1 MLSVVSIRN
10 PIFSWMMMAAIIL
23 FGSIG
28 FSRMGLSQMPD
39 VDFPVVN
46 VSFNLIGA
54 NAQVMETDV
63 VDPVEEVLMAVEGVT
78 EVRSTSSDGSAT
90 VTVELDLSRDVDV
103 AVQEI
108 QTKLAQ
114 VSNKLPEDLDPPVI
128 TKSNPDDVPIIWISL
143 TAVGK
148 TEREKMLFVKDF
160 LKDRFQKIPGVGE
173 IILGGYVDRTI
184 NVYLDPLKL
193 SRNEIAVDDIVN
205 TLKEQN
211 LEVPSGRLE
220 NRTSEISLRAVG
232 EVPTSE
238 QFGNIFLNS
247 RSGSPLFR
255 SIRLKDIAVVEDG
268 LGEVRR
274 ISRFNGISAV
284 GIGIK
289 KLKGANAVRVGDLVK
304 AKVRELKPGLPQGY
318 DLNVSNDNTGYI
330 RDSVNEL
337 EFTLIFSAI
346 LTGFVC
352 RLFLGNWKSTGNVL
366 LAIPTSVI
374 GTFLFLYFAGFTI
387 NTFTMLGLS
396 LATGIVVDDAIM
408 VLENIT
414 RHKEKGKTWLD
425 ASLEGAGEIRFA
437 ALAATLAVVAIFLPV
452 AFMKGIIGRYF
463 LEFGATISVA
473 VLLSLFEA
481 LSFTPMRSSLYG
493 ESPGFSVSKYG
504 TPSRFDVFSS
514 DAKKKF
520 GSYMDAVSIF
530 KKSDPYMERFLSYS
544 TDFYARSV
552 DFVLKYP
559 KWILFGSTALFALS
573 LGFFFLLKKE
583 FIPPQDMGRFIIRAR
598 LPTGSS
604 LQRTDE
610 TMRKAEQ
617 YLLTR
622 KEIEKYMSNV
632 GGFGGTESNA
642 GMFFVTMKEM
652 GQRPKNPKTGKEI
665 TQSAFFGILRKDL
678 KELVPEATFSVQDLS
693 QRGFSAG
700 RGYPVELVLTGPD
713 WRKLSELSVRIL
725 EKLKENKTVLDVD
738 TDYVS
743 GQKEL
748 RLVTDRE
755 AAALR
760 GVSMANVGNTVGTL
774 MGGKNVS
781 RFTENGRSYD
791 VRVKIQKDK
800 GENATVLPDISV
812 RNTFGE
818 FVRLKEVVNI
828 QEKEALK
835 TITRINRE
843 RAIRIFGNPAP
854 ALGQTASTE
863 KALEIAKEILPDGY
877 SVSITGSAKTAK
889 ESGDSLVSALFFGI
903 LLSYM
908 ILASQ
913 FNSLKQPL
921 YILLAMP
928 FSFTGALVAL
938 YLFGQSLNMYSFIGL
953 ILLLGLVKK
962 NSILLVEFVNHVRAE
977 GKDIREAIREGCP
990 IRLRPVLMTSFSSIA
1005 AALPPAL
1012 ALGPGAETR
1021 IPMAVTILGGM
1032 ILSTLITLLVVPAA
1046 YYLGERGGA
1055 SQNKK
1060 TAAPA
1065 FQFSGSNPPN
1075 RTPRNKKKA
1084 GRIE

>member
-1 MLSVVSIRN
+1 
-10 PIFSWMMMAAIIL
+10 
-23 FGSIG
+23 
-28 FSRMGLSQMPD
+28 
-39 VDFPVVN
+39 
-46 VSFNLIGA
+46 
-54 NAQVMETDV
+54 
-63 VDPVEEVLMAVEGVT
+63 
-78 EVRSTSSDGSAT
+78 
-90 VTVELDLSRDVDV
+90 
-103 AVQEI
+103 
-108 QTKLAQ
+108 
-114 VSNKLPEDLDPPVI
+114 SNKLPEEMDPPVI
-128 TKSNPDDVPIIWISL
+128 TKSNPDDTPIIWVSL
-143 TAVGK
+143 TAVDK
-148 TEREKMLFVKDF
+148 SEKEKMLFVKDF
-160 LKDRFQKIPGVGE
+160 LKDKFQKIPGVGE

-184 NVYLDPLKL
+184 NVYLDPTQL

-220 NRTSEISLRAVG
+220 NRTNEISLRAVG
-232 EVPTSE
+232 EVPTAE

-255 SIRLKDIAVVEDG
+255 SIRLKDISIVEDG

-284 GIGIK
+284 AIGIK
-289 KLKGANAVRVGDLVK
+289 KLKGANAVQVGNLVK
-304 AKVRELKPGLPQGY
+304 DKVKELKPKLPKGY
-318 DLNVSNDNTGYI
+318 DLTISNDNTGYI

-414 RHKEKGKTWLD
+414 RHREMKKSWFQ
-425 ASLEGAGEIRFA
+425 AALEGATEIRFA

-463 LEFGATISVA
+463 LEFGVTISVS

-481 LSFTPMRSSLYG
+481 LSFTPMRASLYA
-493 ESPGFSVSKYG
+493 ENKKKNDKKSIFSVSAHEIWNRWISKI
-504 TPSRFDVFSS
+504 
-514 DAKKKF
+514 
-520 GSYMDAVSIF
+520 SIF
-530 KKSDPYMERFLSYS
+530 KKMDPIMERFLEYS
-544 TDFYARSV
+544 TIFYERSI
-552 DFVLKYP
+552 DFVLKFP
-559 KWILFGSTALFALS
+559 RWIVFGSTILFIGS

-583 FIPPQDMGRFIIRAR
+583 FIPPQDMGRFIVRAR
-598 LPTGSS
+598 LPLGSS

-610 TMRKAEQ
+610 AMKKVEQ
-617 YLLTR
+617 YLIQR
-622 KEIEKYMSNV
+622 KEIEKYISNI
-632 GGFGGTESNA
+632 GGFGGTEANT
-642 GMFFVTMKEM
+642 GMFFITMKEM
-652 GQRPKNPKTGKEI
+652 GHRPKNPKTGKEI
-665 TQSAFFGILRKDL
+665 TQASLFSILRKDL

-713 WRKLSELSVRIL
+713 WNTLSSLSVKIL
-725 EKLKENKTVLDVD
+725 DKLKESKILLDVD
-738 TDYVS
+738 TDYVA

-748 RLVTDRE
+748 RLVTNRE

-791 VRVKIQKDK
+791 VRVKIQREK
-800 GENATVLPDISV
+800 GETISIIPNIGV

-818 FVRLKEVVNI
+818 FVKLKEVINI

-843 RAIRIFGNPAP
+843 RAIRVFGNPAP
-854 ALGQTASTE
+854 ALGQNASTE
-863 KALEIAKEILPDGY
+863 KALEIAKEILPEGY
-877 SVSITGSAKTAK
+877 SVAMTGSAKTAK
-889 ESGDSLVSALFFGI
+889 ESGNSLTLALLFGI

-938 YLFGQSLNMYSFIGL
+938 YVFGQSFNMYSFIGL

-962 NSILLVEFVNHVRAE
+962 NSILLVEFVNHVRST
-977 GKDIREAIREGCP
+977 GKNIQESIREGCP

-1005 AALPPAL
+1005 AAIPPAL

-1032 ILSTLITLLVVPAA
+1032 TLSTLITLLVVPAA
-1046 YYLGERGGA
+1046 YYLGEKEVKI
-1055 SQNKK
+1055 QPKINK
-1060 TAAPA
+1060 
-1065 FQFSGSNPPN
+1065 
-1075 RTPRNKKKA
+1075 
-1084 GRIE
+1084 I

>member
-1 MLSVVSIRN
+1 
-10 PIFSWMMMAAIIL
+10 
-23 FGSIG
+23 
-28 FSRMGLSQMPD
+28 MGLSQMPD

-46 VSFNLIGA
+46 ISLSLAGA

-63 VDPVEEVLMAVEGVT
+63 VDPIEEVLMSVEGVT
-78 EVRSTSSDGSAT
+78 EVRSISSDNSAT
-90 VTVELDLSRDVDV
+90 LTVELELTRDVDV

-114 VSNKLPEDLDPPVI
+114 VSNKLPDELDPAVI
-128 TKSNPDDVPIIWISL
+128 TKSNPDDTPIIWVSL
-143 TAVGK
+143 TAVDK
-148 TEREKMLFVKDF
+148 TEQEKMLFVKDF
-160 LKDRFQKIPGVGE
+160 LKDKFQKIAGVGE

-184 NVYLDPLKL
+184 NVYLDPDKL

-220 NRTSEISLRAVG
+220 NKTNEISLRAVG
-232 EVPTSE
+232 EVPTVE
-238 QFGNIFLNS
+238 QFGNIYLNS

-268 LGEVRR
+268 LGEIRR

-289 KLKGANAVRVGDLVK
+289 KLKGANAVQVGDLVK
-304 AKVRELKPGLPQGY
+304 AKVRELKPRLPKGY
-318 DLNVSNDNTGYI
+318 DLTISNDNTGYI

-414 RHKEKGKTWLD
+414 RHREMGKSWFA
-425 ASLEGAGEIRFA
+425 ASLEGASEIRFA

-463 LEFGATISVA
+463 LEFGVTISIA

-493 ESPGFSVSKYG
+493 EDQKLKNGKR
-504 TPSRFDVFSS
+504 SRFDIFSQS
-514 DAKKKF
+514 AKDKWN
-520 GSYMDAVSIF
+520 SWIERISIF
-530 KKSDPYMERFLSYS
+530 KKSDPYIERFLDYS
-544 TDFYARSV
+544 TTLYARSI
-552 DFVLKYP
+552 DFVLKHP
-559 KWILFGSTALFALS
+559 KFILFGSTALFVCS

-583 FIPPQDMGRFIIRAR
+583 FIPPQDMGRFVIRVR
-598 LPTGSS
+598 LPLGSS
-604 LQRTDE
+604 LYRTDE
-610 TMRKAEQ
+610 SMKKLEQ

-632 GGFGGTESNA
+632 GGFGGTESNT

-652 GQRPKNPKTGKEI
+652 GRRPKNPKTGREM
-665 TQSAFFGILRKDL
+665 TQFALFGILRKDL
-678 KELVPEATFSVQDLS
+678 KELLPEATISVQDLS

-713 WRKLSELSVRIL
+713 WQKLSSLSVRIL
-725 EKLKENKTVLDVD
+725 EKLKESKVVIDVD
-738 TDYVS
+738 TDYVA

-748 RLVTDRE
+748 RLVTNRE

-774 MGGKNVS
+774 MGGKIVS

-800 GENATVLPDISV
+800 GETAAIIPNISV

-818 FVRLKEVVNI
+818 FVKLKDVLSI
-828 QEKEALK
+828 QDKEALK

-843 RAIRIFGNPAP
+843 RAIRVFGNPAP
-854 ALGQTASTE
+854 ELGQNLSTE
-863 KALEIAKEILPDGY
+863 KALEIAREILPDGY
-877 SVSITGSAKTAK
+877 SVAVTGSAKTAK
-889 ESGDSLVSALFFGI
+889 ESGSSLTFAMIFGI

-938 YLFGQSLNMYSFIGL
+938 YLFGQSFNMYSFIGL

-962 NSILLVEFVNHVRAE
+962 NSILLVEFVNHIRSE
-977 GKDIREAIREGCP
+977 GKDIAAAIREGCP

-1005 AALPPAL
+1005 AAIPPAL

-1046 YYLGERGGA
+1046 YYLGEKERTEQKDEKA
-1055 SQNKK
+1055 TFVFPDPILKSKK
-1060 TAAPA
+1060 T
-1065 FQFSGSNPPN
+1065 
-1075 RTPRNKKKA
+1075 KK
-1084 GRIE
+1084 

>member
-1 MLSVVSIRN
+1 
-10 PIFSWMMMAAIIL
+10 
-23 FGSIG
+23 
-28 FSRMGLSQMPD
+28 
-39 VDFPVVN
+39 
-46 VSFNLIGA
+46 
-54 NAQVMETDV
+54 
-63 VDPVEEVLMAVEGVT
+63 EGVT
-78 EVRSTSSDGSAT
+78 EVRSISSDGSAA
-90 VTVELDLSRDVDV
+90 VTVELELSRNVDV

-114 VSNKLPEDLDPPVI
+114 VSNKLPEEMDPPVI
-128 TKSNPDDVPIIWISL
+128 TKSNPDDTPIIWVSL
-143 TAVGK
+143 TAVDK
-148 TEREKMLFVKDF
+148 SEKEKMLFVKDF
-160 LKDRFQKIPGVGE
+160 LKDKFQKIPGVGE

-184 NVYLDPLKL
+184 NVYLDPTQL

-220 NRTSEISLRAVG
+220 NRTNEISLRAVG
-232 EVPTSE
+232 EVPTAE

-255 SIRLKDIAVVEDG
+255 SIRLKDISIVEDG

-284 GIGIK
+284 AIGIK
-289 KLKGANAVRVGDLVK
+289 KLKGANAVQVGNLVK
-304 AKVRELKPGLPQGY
+304 DKVKELKPKLPKGY
-318 DLNVSNDNTGYI
+318 DLTISNDNTGYI

-414 RHKEKGKTWLD
+414 RHREMKKSWFQ
-425 ASLEGAGEIRFA
+425 AALEGATEIRFA

-463 LEFGATISVA
+463 LEFGVTISVS

-481 LSFTPMRSSLYG
+481 LSFTPMRASLYA
-493 ESPGFSVSKYG
+493 ENKKKNDKKSIFSVSAHEIWNRWISKI
-504 TPSRFDVFSS
+504 
-514 DAKKKF
+514 
-520 GSYMDAVSIF
+520 SIF
-530 KKSDPYMERFLSYS
+530 KKMDPIMERFLEYS
-544 TDFYARSV
+544 TIFYERSI
-552 DFVLKYP
+552 DFVLKFP
-559 KWILFGSTALFALS
+559 RWIVFGSTILFIGS

-583 FIPPQDMGRFIIRAR
+583 FIPPQDMGRFIVRAR
-598 LPTGSS
+598 LPLGSS

-610 TMRKAEQ
+610 AMKKVEQ
-617 YLLTR
+617 YLIQR
-622 KEIEKYMSNV
+622 KEIEKYISNI
-632 GGFGGTESNA
+632 GGFGGTEANT
-642 GMFFVTMKEM
+642 GMFFITMKEM
-652 GQRPKNPKTGKEI
+652 GHRPKNPKTGKEI
-665 TQSAFFGILRKDL
+665 TQASLFSILRKDL

-713 WRKLSELSVRIL
+713 WNTLSSLSVKIL
-725 EKLKENKTVLDVD
+725 DKLKESKILLDVD
-738 TDYVS
+738 TDYVA

-748 RLVTDRE
+748 RLVTNRE

-781 RFTENGRSYD
+781 RFNENGRSYD
-791 VRVKIQKDK
+791 VRVKIQREK
-800 GENATVLPDISV
+800 GETISVIPNIGV

-818 FVRLKEVVNI
+818 FVKLKEVINI

-843 RAIRIFGNPAP
+843 RAIRVFGNPAP
-854 ALGQTASTE
+854 ALGQNASTE
-863 KALEIAKEILPDGY
+863 KALEIAKEILPEGY
-877 SVSITGSAKTAK
+877 SVAMTGSAKTAK
-889 ESGDSLVSALFFGI
+889 ESGNSLTLALLFGI

-938 YLFGQSLNMYSFIGL
+938 YVFGQSFNMYSFIGL

-962 NSILLVEFVNHVRAE
+962 NSILLVEFVNHVRST
-977 GKDIREAIREGCP
+977 GKNIQESIREGCP

-1005 AALPPAL
+1005 AAIPPAL

-1032 ILSTLITLLVVPAA
+1032 TLSTLITLLVVPAA
-1046 YYLGERGGA
+1046 YYLGEKEVKI
-1055 SQNKK
+1055 QPKINK
-1060 TAAPA
+1060 
-1065 FQFSGSNPPN
+1065 
-1075 RTPRNKKKA
+1075 
-1084 GRIE
+1084 I

>member
-1 MLSVVSIRN
+1 
-10 PIFSWMMMAAIIL
+10 MAAIIL

-28 FSRMGLSQMPD
+28 FSRMGVSQMPD

-46 VSFNLIGA
+46 VSLTLTGA

-63 VDPVEEVLMAVEGVT
+63 VDPIEEVLMTVEGVT
-78 EVRSTSSDGSAT
+78 EVRSISSDGSAA
-90 VTVELDLSRDVDV
+90 VTVELELSRNVDV

-114 VSNKLPEDLDPPVI
+114 VSNKLPEEMDPPVI
-128 TKSNPDDVPIIWISL
+128 TKSNPDDTPIIWVSL
-143 TAVGK
+143 TAVDK
-148 TEREKMLFVKDF
+148 SEKEKMLFVKDF
-160 LKDRFQKIPGVGE
+160 LKDKFQKIPGVGE

-184 NVYLDPLKL
+184 NVYLDPTQL

-220 NRTSEISLRAVG
+220 NRTNEISLRAVG
-232 EVPTSE
+232 EVPTAE

-255 SIRLKDIAVVEDG
+255 SIRLKDISIVEDG

-284 GIGIK
+284 AIGIK
-289 KLKGANAVRVGDLVK
+289 KLKGANAVQVGNLVK
-304 AKVRELKPGLPQGY
+304 DKVKELKPKLPKGY
-318 DLNVSNDNTGYI
+318 DLTISNDNTGYI

-414 RHKEKGKTWLD
+414 RHREMKKSWFQ
-425 ASLEGAGEIRFA
+425 AALEGATEIRFA

-463 LEFGATISVA
+463 LEFGVTISVS

-481 LSFTPMRSSLYG
+481 LSFTPMRASLYA
-493 ESPGFSVSKYG
+493 ENKKKNDKKSIFSVSAHEIWNRWISKI
-504 TPSRFDVFSS
+504 
-514 DAKKKF
+514 
-520 GSYMDAVSIF
+520 SIF
-530 KKSDPYMERFLSYS
+530 KKMDPIMERFLEYI
-544 TDFYARSV
+544 TIFYERSI
-552 DFVLKYP
+552 DFVLKFP
-559 KWILFGSTALFALS
+559 RWIVFGSTILFIGS

-583 FIPPQDMGRFIIRAR
+583 FIPPQDMGRFIVRAR
-598 LPTGSS
+598 LPLGSS

-610 TMRKAEQ
+610 AMKKVEQ
-617 YLLTR
+617 YLIQR
-622 KEIEKYMSNV
+622 KEIEKYISNI
-632 GGFGGTESNA
+632 GGFGGTEANT
-642 GMFFVTMKEM
+642 GMFFITMKEM
-652 GQRPKNPKTGKEI
+652 GHRPKNPKTGKEI
-665 TQSAFFGILRKDL
+665 TQASLFSILRKDL

-713 WRKLSELSVRIL
+713 WNTLSSLSVKIL
-725 EKLKENKTVLDVD
+725 DKLKESKILLDVD
-738 TDYVS
+738 TDYVA

-748 RLVTDRE
+748 RLVTNRE

-791 VRVKIQKDK
+791 VRVKIQREK
-800 GENATVLPDISV
+800 GETISVIPNIGV

-818 FVRLKEVVNI
+818 FVKLKEVINI

-843 RAIRIFGNPAP
+843 RAIRVFGNPAP
-854 ALGQTASTE
+854 ALGQNASTE
-863 KALEIAKEILPDGY
+863 KALEIAKEILPEGY
-877 SVSITGSAKTAK
+877 SVAMTGSAKTAK
-889 ESGDSLVSALFFGI
+889 ESGNSLTLALLFGI

-938 YLFGQSLNMYSFIGL
+938 YVFGQSFNMYSFIGL

-962 NSILLVEFVNHVRAE
+962 NSILLVEFVNHVRST
-977 GKDIREAIREGCP
+977 GKNIQESIREGCP

-1005 AALPPAL
+1005 AAIPPAL

-1032 ILSTLITLLVVPAA
+1032 TLSTLITLLVVPAA
-1046 YYLGERGGA
+1046 YYLGEKEVKI
-1055 SQNKK
+1055 QPKINK
-1060 TAAPA
+1060 
-1065 FQFSGSNPPN
+1065 
-1075 RTPRNKKKA
+1075 
-1084 GRIE
+1084 I

>member
-1 MLSVVSIRN
+1 
-10 PIFSWMMMAAIIL
+10 MAAIIL

-28 FSRMGLSQMPD
+28 FSRMGVSQMPD

-46 VSFNLIGA
+46 VSLTLTGA

-63 VDPVEEVLMAVEGVT
+63 VDPIEEVLMTVEGVT
-78 EVRSTSSDGSAT
+78 EVRSISSDGSAA
-90 VTVELDLSRDVDV
+90 VTVELELSRNVDV

-114 VSNKLPEDLDPPVI
+114 VSNKLPEEMDPPVI
-128 TKSNPDDVPIIWISL
+128 TKSNPDDTPIIWVSL
-143 TAVGK
+143 TAVDK
-148 TEREKMLFVKDF
+148 SEKEKMLFVKDF
-160 LKDRFQKIPGVGE
+160 LKDKFQKIPGVGE

-184 NVYLDPLKL
+184 NVYLDPTQL

-220 NRTSEISLRAVG
+220 NRTNEISLRAVG
-232 EVPTSE
+232 EVPTAE

-255 SIRLKDIAVVEDG
+255 SIRLKDISIVEDG

-284 GIGIK
+284 AIGIK
-289 KLKGANAVRVGDLVK
+289 KLKGANAVQVGNLVK
-304 AKVRELKPGLPQGY
+304 DKVKELKPKLPKGY
-318 DLNVSNDNTGYI
+318 DLTISNDNTGYI

-414 RHKEKGKTWLD
+414 RHKEMKKSWFQ
-425 ASLEGAGEIRFA
+425 AALEGATEIRFA

-463 LEFGATISVA
+463 LEFGVTISVS

-481 LSFTPMRSSLYG
+481 LSFTPMRASLYA
-493 ESPGFSVSKYG
+493 ENKKKNDKKSIFSVSAHEIWNRWISKI
-504 TPSRFDVFSS
+504 
-514 DAKKKF
+514 
-520 GSYMDAVSIF
+520 SIF
-530 KKSDPYMERFLSYS
+530 KKMDPIMERFLEYS
-544 TDFYARSV
+544 TIFYERSI
-552 DFVLKYP
+552 DFVLKFP
-559 KWILFGSTALFALS
+559 RWIVFGSTILFIGS

-583 FIPPQDMGRFIIRAR
+583 FIPPQDMGRFIVRAR
-598 LPTGSS
+598 LPLGSS

-610 TMRKAEQ
+610 AMKKVEQ
-617 YLLTR
+617 YLIQR
-622 KEIEKYMSNV
+622 KEIEKYISNI
-632 GGFGGTESNA
+632 GGFGGTEANT
-642 GMFFVTMKEM
+642 GMFFITMKEM
-652 GQRPKNPKTGKEI
+652 GHRPKNPKTGKEI
-665 TQSAFFGILRKDL
+665 TQASLFSILRKDL

-713 WRKLSELSVRIL
+713 WNTLSSLSVKIL
-725 EKLKENKTVLDVD
+725 DKLKESKILLDVD
-738 TDYVS
+738 TDYVA

-748 RLVTDRE
+748 RLVTNRE

-791 VRVKIQKDK
+791 VRVKIQREK
-800 GENATVLPDISV
+800 GETISIIPNIGV

-818 FVRLKEVVNI
+818 FVKLKEVINI

-843 RAIRIFGNPAP
+843 RAIRVFGNPAP
-854 ALGQTASTE
+854 ALGQNASTE
-863 KALEIAKEILPDGY
+863 KALEIAKEILPEGY
-877 SVSITGSAKTAK
+877 SVAMTGSAKTAK
-889 ESGDSLVSALFFGI
+889 ESGNSLTLALLFGI

-938 YLFGQSLNMYSFIGL
+938 YVFGQSFNMYSFIGL

-962 NSILLVEFVNHVRAE
+962 NSILLVEFVNHVHST
-977 GKDIREAIREGCP
+977 GKNIQESIREGCP

-1005 AALPPAL
+1005 AAIPPAL

-1032 ILSTLITLLVVPAA
+1032 TLSTLITLLVVPAA
-1046 YYLGERGGA
+1046 YYLGEKEVKI
-1055 SQNKK
+1055 QPKINK
-1060 TAAPA
+1060 
-1065 FQFSGSNPPN
+1065 
-1075 RTPRNKKKA
+1075 
-1084 GRIE
+1084 I

>member
-1 MLSVVSIRN
+1 MLSAISIRN

-28 FSRMGLSQMPD
+28 FSRMGVSQMPD

-46 VSFNLIGA
+46 VSITLIGA

-63 VDPVEEVLMAVEGVT
+63 VDPIEEVLMSVEGVT
-78 EVRSTSSDGSAT
+78 EVRSISSDGSAA
-90 VTVELDLSRDVDV
+90 VTVELELSRNVDV

-114 VSNKLPEDLDPPVI
+114 VSNKLPEEMDPPVI
-128 TKSNPDDVPIIWISL
+128 TKSNPDDTPIIWISL
-143 TAVGK
+143 TAVDK
-148 TEREKMLFVKDF
+148 SEKEKMLFVKDF
-160 LKDRFQKIPGVGE
+160 LKDKFQKIPGVGE

-184 NVYLDPLKL
+184 NVYLDPIQL

-205 TLKEQN
+205 TLREQN

-220 NRTSEISLRAVG
+220 NKTNEISLRAVG
-232 EVPTSE
+232 EVPTAE

-255 SIRLKDIAVVEDG
+255 SIRLKDISIVEDG

-284 GIGIK
+284 AIGIK
-289 KLKGANAVRVGDLVK
+289 KLKGANAVQVGDLVK
-304 AKVRELKPGLPQGY
+304 DKVKELKTKLPKGY
-318 DLNVSNDNTGYI
+318 DLTVSNDNTGYI

-414 RHKEKGKTWLD
+414 RHREMKKSWFQ
-425 ASLEGAGEIRFA
+425 AALEGATEIRFA

-463 LEFGATISVA
+463 LEFGVTISVS

-481 LSFTPMRSSLYG
+481 LSFTPMRASLYA
-493 ESPGFSVSKYG
+493 EEKKKNDKKSIFSVNAHEVWNQWVSKI
-504 TPSRFDVFSS
+504 
-514 DAKKKF
+514 
-520 GSYMDAVSIF
+520 SIF
-530 KKSDPYMERFLSYS
+530 KKMDPFTERFLDYS
-544 TDFYARSV
+544 TLLYERSI
-552 DFVLKYP
+552 DFVLKFP
-559 KWILFGSTALFALS
+559 RWIVFGSTALFIGS

-583 FIPPQDMGRFIIRAR
+583 FIPPQDMGRFIVRAR
-598 LPTGSS
+598 LPLGSS

-610 TMRKAEQ
+610 TMKKVEQ
-617 YLLTR
+617 YLIQR
-622 KEIEKYMSNV
+622 KEIEKYISNV
-632 GGFGGTESNA
+632 GGFGGTEANT
-642 GMFFVTMKEM
+642 GMFFITMKEM
-652 GQRPKNPKTGKEI
+652 GHRPKNPKTGREI
-665 TQSAFFGILRKDL
+665 TQSALFSILRKDL

-713 WRKLSELSVRIL
+713 WNTLSSLSVKIL
-725 EKLKENKTVLDVD
+725 DKLKESKILLDVD
-738 TDYVS
+738 TDYVA

-748 RLVTDRE
+748 RLVTNRE

-791 VRVKIQKDK
+791 VRVKIQREK
-800 GENATVLPDISV
+800 GETISIIPNIGV

-818 FVRLKEVVNI
+818 FVKLKEVINI

-843 RAIRIFGNPAP
+843 RAIRVFGNPAP
-854 ALGQTASTE
+854 ALGQNVSTE
-863 KALEIAKEILPDGY
+863 KALEIAKEILPEGY
-877 SVSITGSAKTAK
+877 SVSMTGSAKTAK
-889 ESGDSLVSALFFGI
+889 ESGNSLTLALLFGI

-928 FSFTGALVAL
+928 FSFTGALVSL
-938 YLFGQSLNMYSFIGL
+938 YVFGQSFNMYSFIGL

-962 NSILLVEFVNHVRAE
+962 NSILLVEFVNHVRST
-977 GKDIREAIREGCP
+977 GKNIQESIREGCP

-1005 AALPPAL
+1005 AAIPPAL

-1032 ILSTLITLLVVPAA
+1032 TLSTLITLLVVPAA
-1046 YYLGERGGA
+1046 YYLGEKDVKTRPKI
-1055 SQNKK
+1055 NK
-1060 TAAPA
+1060 
-1065 FQFSGSNPPN
+1065 
-1075 RTPRNKKKA
+1075 
-1084 GRIE
+1084 I

>member
-1 MLSVVSIRN
+1 M
-10 PIFSWMMMAAIIL
+10 
-23 FGSIG
+23 
-28 FSRMGLSQMPD
+28 
-39 VDFPVVN
+39 
-46 VSFNLIGA
+46 
-54 NAQVMETDV
+54 T
-63 VDPVEEVLMAVEGVT
+63 VEGVT
-78 EVRSTSSDGSAT
+78 EVRSISSDGSAA
-90 VTVELDLSRDVDV
+90 VTVELELSRNVDV

-114 VSNKLPEDLDPPVI
+114 VSNKLPEEMDPPVI
-128 TKSNPDDVPIIWISL
+128 TKSNPDDTPIIWVSL
-143 TAVGK
+143 TAVDK
-148 TEREKMLFVKDF
+148 SEKEKMLFVKDF
-160 LKDRFQKIPGVGE
+160 LKDKFQKIPGVGE

-184 NVYLDPLKL
+184 NVYLDPTQL

-220 NRTSEISLRAVG
+220 NRTNEISLRAVG
-232 EVPTSE
+232 EVPTAE

-255 SIRLKDIAVVEDG
+255 SIRLKDISIVEDG

-284 GIGIK
+284 AIGIK
-289 KLKGANAVRVGDLVK
+289 KLKGANAVQVGNLVK
-304 AKVRELKPGLPQGY
+304 DKVKELKPKLPKGY
-318 DLNVSNDNTGYI
+318 DLTISNDNTGYI

-414 RHKEKGKTWLD
+414 RHREMKKSWFQ
-425 ASLEGAGEIRFA
+425 AALEGATEIRFA

-463 LEFGATISVA
+463 LEFGVTISVS

-481 LSFTPMRSSLYG
+481 LSFTPMRASLYA
-493 ESPGFSVSKYG
+493 ENKKKNDKKSIFSVSAHEIWNRWISKI
-504 TPSRFDVFSS
+504 
-514 DAKKKF
+514 
-520 GSYMDAVSIF
+520 SIF
-530 KKSDPYMERFLSYS
+530 KKMDPIMERFLEYI
-544 TDFYARSV
+544 TIFYERSI
-552 DFVLKYP
+552 DFVLKFP
-559 KWILFGSTALFALS
+559 RWIVFGSTILFIGS

-583 FIPPQDMGRFIIRAR
+583 FIPPQDMGRFIVRAR
-598 LPTGSS
+598 LPLGSS

-610 TMRKAEQ
+610 AMKKVEQ
-617 YLLTR
+617 YLIQR
-622 KEIEKYMSNV
+622 KEIEKYISNI
-632 GGFGGTESNA
+632 GGFGGTEANT
-642 GMFFVTMKEM
+642 GMFFITMKEM
-652 GQRPKNPKTGKEI
+652 GHRPKNPKTGKEI
-665 TQSAFFGILRKDL
+665 TQASLFSILRKDL

-713 WRKLSELSVRIL
+713 WNTLSSLSVKIL
-725 EKLKENKTVLDVD
+725 DKLKESKILLDVD
-738 TDYVS
+738 TDYVA

-748 RLVTDRE
+748 RLVTNRE

-791 VRVKIQKDK
+791 VRVKIQREK
-800 GENATVLPDISV
+800 GETISVIPNIGV

-818 FVRLKEVVNI
+818 FVKLKEVINI

-843 RAIRIFGNPAP
+843 RAIRVFGNPAP
-854 ALGQTASTE
+854 ALGQNASTE
-863 KALEIAKEILPDGY
+863 KALEIAKEILPEGY
-877 SVSITGSAKTAK
+877 SVAMTGSAKTAK
-889 ESGDSLVSALFFGI
+889 ESGNSLTLALLFGI

-938 YLFGQSLNMYSFIGL
+938 YVFGQSFNMYSFIGL

-962 NSILLVEFVNHVRAE
+962 NSILLVEFVNHVRST
-977 GKDIREAIREGCP
+977 GKNIQESIREGCP

-1005 AALPPAL
+1005 AAIPPAL

-1032 ILSTLITLLVVPAA
+1032 TLSTLITLLVVPAA
-1046 YYLGERGGA
+1046 YYLGEKEVKI
-1055 SQNKK
+1055 QPKINK
-1060 TAAPA
+1060 
-1065 FQFSGSNPPN
+1065 
-1075 RTPRNKKKA
+1075 
-1084 GRIE
+1084 I

>member
-1 MLSVVSIRN
+1 MLSAVSIRN

-28 FSRMGLSQMPD
+28 FSRMGVSQMPD

-46 VSFNLIGA
+46 VSLTLTGA

-63 VDPVEEVLMAVEGVT
+63 VDPIEEVLMTVEGVT
-78 EVRSTSSDGSAT
+78 EVRSISSDGSAA
-90 VTVELDLSRDVDV
+90 VTVELELSRNVDV

-114 VSNKLPEDLDPPVI
+114 VSNKLPEEMDPPVI
-128 TKSNPDDVPIIWISL
+128 TKSNPDDTPIIWVSL
-143 TAVGK
+143 TAVDK
-148 TEREKMLFVKDF
+148 SEKEKMLFVKDF
-160 LKDRFQKIPGVGE
+160 LKDKFQKIPGVGE

-184 NVYLDPLKL
+184 NVYLDPTQL

-220 NRTSEISLRAVG
+220 NRTNEISLRAVG
-232 EVPTSE
+232 EVPTAE

-255 SIRLKDIAVVEDG
+255 SIRLKDISIVEDG

-284 GIGIK
+284 AIGIK
-289 KLKGANAVRVGDLVK
+289 KLKGANAVQVGNLVK
-304 AKVRELKPGLPQGY
+304 DKVKELKPKLPKGY
-318 DLNVSNDNTGYI
+318 DLTISNDNTGYI

-414 RHKEKGKTWLD
+414 RHREMKNSWFQ
-425 ASLEGAGEIRFA
+425 AALEGATEIRFA

-463 LEFGATISVA
+463 LEFGVTISVS

-481 LSFTPMRSSLYG
+481 LSFTPMRASLYA
-493 ESPGFSVSKYG
+493 ENKKKNDKKSIFSVSAHEIWNRWISKI
-504 TPSRFDVFSS
+504 
-514 DAKKKF
+514 
-520 GSYMDAVSIF
+520 SIF
-530 KKSDPYMERFLSYS
+530 KKMDPIMERFLEYS
-544 TDFYARSV
+544 TIFYERSI
-552 DFVLKYP
+552 DFVLKFP
-559 KWILFGSTALFALS
+559 RWIVFGSTILFIGS

-583 FIPPQDMGRFIIRAR
+583 FIPPQDMGRFIVRAR
-598 LPTGSS
+598 LPLGSS

-610 TMRKAEQ
+610 AMKKVEQ
-617 YLLTR
+617 YLIQR
-622 KEIEKYMSNV
+622 KEIEKYISNI
-632 GGFGGTESNA
+632 GGFGGTEANT
-642 GMFFVTMKEM
+642 GMFFITMKEM
-652 GQRPKNPKTGKEI
+652 GHRPKNPKTGKEI
-665 TQSAFFGILRKDL
+665 TQASLFSILRKDL

-713 WRKLSELSVRIL
+713 WNTLSSLSVKIL
-725 EKLKENKTVLDVD
+725 DKLKESKILLDVD
-738 TDYVS
+738 TDYVA

-748 RLVTDRE
+748 RLVTNRE

-791 VRVKIQKDK
+791 VRVKIQREK
-800 GENATVLPDISV
+800 GETISVIPNIGV

-818 FVRLKEVVNI
+818 FVKLKEVINI

-843 RAIRIFGNPAP
+843 RAIRVFGNPAP
-854 ALGQTASTE
+854 ALGQNASTE
-863 KALEIAKEILPDGY
+863 KALEIAKEILPEGY
-877 SVSITGSAKTAK
+877 SVAMTGSAKTAK
-889 ESGDSLVSALFFGI
+889 ESGNSLTLALLFGI

-938 YLFGQSLNMYSFIGL
+938 YVFGQSFNMYSFIGL

-962 NSILLVEFVNHVRAE
+962 NSILLVEFVNHVRST
-977 GKDIREAIREGCP
+977 GKNIQESIREGCP

-1005 AALPPAL
+1005 AAIPPAL

-1032 ILSTLITLLVVPAA
+1032 TLSTLITLLVVPAA
-1046 YYLGERGGA
+1046 YYLGEKEVKI
-1055 SQNKK
+1055 QPKINK
-1060 TAAPA
+1060 
-1065 FQFSGSNPPN
+1065 
-1075 RTPRNKKKA
+1075 
-1084 GRIE
+1084 I

>member
-1 MLSVVSIRN
+1 MLSAVSIRN

-28 FSRMGLSQMPD
+28 FSRMGVSQMPD

-46 VSFNLIGA
+46 VSLTLTGA

-63 VDPVEEVLMAVEGVT
+63 VDPIEEVLMTVEGVT
-78 EVRSTSSDGSAT
+78 EVRSISSDGSAA
-90 VTVELDLSRDVDV
+90 VTVELELSRNVDV

-114 VSNKLPEDLDPPVI
+114 VSNKLPEEMDPPVI
-128 TKSNPDDVPIIWISL
+128 TKSNPDDTPIIWVSL
-143 TAVGK
+143 TAVDK
-148 TEREKMLFVKDF
+148 SEKEKMLFVKDF
-160 LKDRFQKIPGVGE
+160 LKDKFQKIPGVGE

-184 NVYLDPLKL
+184 NVYLDPTQL

-220 NRTSEISLRAVG
+220 NRTNEISLRAVG
-232 EVPTSE
+232 EVPTAE

-255 SIRLKDIAVVEDG
+255 SIRLKDISIVEDG

-284 GIGIK
+284 AIGIK
-289 KLKGANAVRVGDLVK
+289 KLKGANAVQVGNLVK
-304 AKVRELKPGLPQGY
+304 DKVKELKPKLPKGY
-318 DLNVSNDNTGYI
+318 DLTISNDNTGYI

-414 RHKEKGKTWLD
+414 RHREMKKSWFQ
-425 ASLEGAGEIRFA
+425 AALEGATEIRFA

-463 LEFGATISVA
+463 LEFGVTISVS

-481 LSFTPMRSSLYG
+481 LSFTPMRASLYA
-493 ESPGFSVSKYG
+493 ENKKKNDKKSIFSVSAHEIWNRWISKI
-504 TPSRFDVFSS
+504 
-514 DAKKKF
+514 
-520 GSYMDAVSIF
+520 SIF
-530 KKSDPYMERFLSYS
+530 KKMDPIMERFLEYI
-544 TDFYARSV
+544 TIFYERSI
-552 DFVLKYP
+552 DFVLKFP
-559 KWILFGSTALFALS
+559 RWIVFGSTILFIGS

-583 FIPPQDMGRFIIRAR
+583 FIPPQDMGRFIVRAR
-598 LPTGSS
+598 LPLGSS

-610 TMRKAEQ
+610 AMKKVEQ
-617 YLLTR
+617 YLIQR
-622 KEIEKYMSNV
+622 KEIEKYISNI
-632 GGFGGTESNA
+632 GGFGGTEANT
-642 GMFFVTMKEM
+642 GMIFITMKEM
-652 GQRPKNPKTGKEI
+652 GHRPKNPKTGKEI
-665 TQSAFFGILRKDL
+665 TQASLFSILRKDL

-713 WRKLSELSVRIL
+713 WNTLSSLSVKIL
-725 EKLKENKTVLDVD
+725 DKLKESKILLDVD
-738 TDYVS
+738 TDYVA

-748 RLVTDRE
+748 RLVTNRE

-791 VRVKIQKDK
+791 VRVKIQREK
-800 GENATVLPDISV
+800 GETISVIPNIGV

-818 FVRLKEVVNI
+818 FVKLKEVINI

-843 RAIRIFGNPAP
+843 RAIRVFGNPAP
-854 ALGQTASTE
+854 ALGQNASTE
-863 KALEIAKEILPDGY
+863 KALEIAKEILPEGY
-877 SVSITGSAKTAK
+877 SVAMTGSAKTAK
-889 ESGDSLVSALFFGI
+889 ESGNSLTLALLFGI

-938 YLFGQSLNMYSFIGL
+938 YVFGQSFNMYSFIGL

-962 NSILLVEFVNHVRAE
+962 NSILLVEFVNHVRST
-977 GKDIREAIREGCP
+977 GKNFQESIREGCP

-1005 AALPPAL
+1005 AAIPPAL

-1032 ILSTLITLLVVPAA
+1032 TLSTLITLLVVPAA
-1046 YYLGERGGA
+1046 YYLGEKEVKI
-1055 SQNKK
+1055 QPKINK
-1060 TAAPA
+1060 
-1065 FQFSGSNPPN
+1065 
-1075 RTPRNKKKA
+1075 
-1084 GRIE
+1084 I

>member
-1 MLSVVSIRN
+1 MLSTVSIQN
-10 PIFSWMMMAAIIL
+10 PIFSWMMMAAIII
-23 FGSIG
+23 FGSVG
-28 FSRMGLSQMPD
+28 FSKMGVSQMPD

-46 VSFNLIGA
+46 VSLTLVGA

-63 VDPVEEVLMAVEGVT
+63 VDPIEEALMAVEGVT
-78 EVRSTSSDGSAT
+78 EIRSISSDGSAT
-90 VTVELDLSRDVDV
+90 ITVELELSRNVDV

-114 VSNKLPEDLDPPVI
+114 VSNKLPEELDPAVI
-128 TKSNPDDVPIIWISL
+128 TKSNPDDVPIIWVSV
-143 TAVGK
+143 TAVDR
-148 TEREKMLFVKDF
+148 TEKEKMLFVKDF
-160 LKDRFQKIPGVGE
+160 LKDKFQEISGVGE

-220 NRTSEISLRAVG
+220 NRTNEISLRAVG
-232 EVPTSE
+232 EVPTAE

-255 SIRLKDIAVVEDG
+255 SIRLKDIATVEDG
-268 LGEVRR
+268 LGEIRR

-284 GIGIK
+284 AIGIK
-289 KLKGANAVRVGDLVK
+289 KLKGANAVQVGDLVK
-304 AKVRELKPGLPQGY
+304 AKVKELKPRLPKGY
-318 DLNVSNDNTGYI
+318 DLTISNDNTGYI

-414 RHKEKGKTWLD
+414 RHREMGKSWFK
-425 ASLEGAGEIRFA
+425 AALEGALEIRFA

-463 LEFGATISVA
+463 LEFGVTISVA

-481 LSFTPMRSSLYG
+481 LSFTPMRVSLYG
-493 ESPGFSVSKYG
+493 EIKKEKSRLSSVFSVDARESWNRWI
-504 TPSRFDVFSS
+504 SRISVF
-514 DAKKKF
+514 KR
-520 GSYMDAVSIF
+520 MDPTI
-530 KKSDPYMERFLSYS
+530 ERFLDYS
-544 TDFYARSV
+544 ADLYARSI

-559 KWILFGSTALFALS
+559 RWVVFGSTALFILS

-583 FIPPQDMGRFIIRAR
+583 FIPPQDMGRFIVRAR
-598 LPTGSS
+598 LPLGSS

-610 TMRKAEQ
+610 MMKKVEL
-617 YLLTR
+617 YLINR
-622 KEIEKYMSNV
+622 KEIEKYISNV
-632 GGFGGTESNA
+632 GGFGGTEANT

-652 GQRPKNPKTGKEI
+652 GHRPKNPKTGKEF
-665 TQSAFFGILRKDL
+665 TQSALFGILRKDL
-678 KELVPEATFSVQDLS
+678 KELVPEATFSMQDLS

-713 WRKLSELSVRIL
+713 WKTLSALSVQIL
-725 EKLKENKTVLDVD
+725 DKLKESKAVLDVD
-738 TDYVS
+738 TDYVA

-748 RLVTDRE
+748 RLITNRE

-791 VRVKIQKDK
+791 VRVKIRKDQ
-800 GENATVLPDISV
+800 GETIAVIPDIGV

-818 FVRLKEVVNI
+818 FVKLKEIVSI

-843 RAIRIFGNPAP
+843 RAIRVFGNPAP
-854 ALGQTASTE
+854 ALGQTVSTE
-863 KALEIAKEILPDGY
+863 KALEIAREILPDGY

-889 ESGDSLVSALFFGI
+889 ESGESLTLALTFGI

-928 FSFTGALVAL
+928 FSFTGALVSL
-938 YLFGQSLNMYSFIGL
+938 YLFGQSFNMYSFIGL

-962 NSILLVEFVNHVRAE
+962 NSILLVEFVNHIRST
-977 GKDIREAIREGCP
+977 GKSIRESVKEGCP

-1005 AALPPAL
+1005 AAIPPAL

-1032 ILSTLITLLVVPAA
+1032 TLSTLITLLVVPAA
-1046 YYLGERGGA
+1046 YYLGEKEKR
-1055 SQNKK
+1055 
-1060 TAAPA
+1060 
-1065 FQFSGSNPPN
+1065 
-1075 RTPRNKKKA
+1075 
-1084 GRIE
+1084 

>member
-1 MLSVVSIRN
+1 
-10 PIFSWMMMAAIIL
+10 
-23 FGSIG
+23 
-28 FSRMGLSQMPD
+28 MPD

-46 VSFNLIGA
+46 VSLTLTGA

-63 VDPVEEVLMAVEGVT
+63 VDPIEEVLMTVEGVT
-78 EVRSTSSDGSAT
+78 EVRSISSDGSAA
-90 VTVELDLSRDVDV
+90 VTVELELSRNVDV

-114 VSNKLPEDLDPPVI
+114 VSNKLPEEMDPPVI
-128 TKSNPDDVPIIWISL
+128 TKSNPDDTPIIWVSL
-143 TAVGK
+143 TAVDK
-148 TEREKMLFVKDF
+148 SEKEKMLFVKDF
-160 LKDRFQKIPGVGE
+160 LKDKFQKIPGVGE

-184 NVYLDPLKL
+184 NVYLDPTQL

-220 NRTSEISLRAVG
+220 NRTNEISLRAVG
-232 EVPTSE
+232 EVPTAE

-255 SIRLKDIAVVEDG
+255 SIRLKDISIVEDG

-284 GIGIK
+284 AIGIK
-289 KLKGANAVRVGDLVK
+289 KLKGANAVQVGDLVK
-304 AKVRELKPGLPQGY
+304 NKVKELKPKLPKGY
-318 DLNVSNDNTGYI
+318 DLTVSNDNTGYI

-414 RHKEKGKTWLD
+414 RHREMKKSWFQ
-425 ASLEGAGEIRFA
+425 AALEGATEIRFA

-463 LEFGATISVA
+463 LEFGVTISVS

-481 LSFTPMRSSLYG
+481 LSFTPMRASLYA
-493 ESPGFSVSKYG
+493 E
-504 TPSRFDVFSS
+504 D
-514 DAKKKF
+514 KKKNDKKSIF
-520 GSYMDAVSIF
+520 SANAYEVWNRWISKTSIF
-530 KKSDPYMERFLSYS
+530 KKMDPIMERFLDYS
-544 TDFYARSV
+544 TFLYERSI
-552 DFVLKYP
+552 DFVLKFP
-559 KWILFGSTALFALS
+559 RWIVFGSTVLFIGS

-583 FIPPQDMGRFIIRAR
+583 FIPPQDMGRFIVRAR
-598 LPTGSS
+598 LPLGSS

-610 TMRKAEQ
+610 TMKKVEQ
-617 YLLTR
+617 YLIQR
-622 KEIEKYMSNV
+622 KEIEKYISNV
-632 GGFGGTESNA
+632 GGFGGTEANT
-642 GMFFVTMKEM
+642 GMFFITMKEM
-652 GQRPKNPKTGKEI
+652 GHRPKNPKTGREV
-665 TQSAFFGILRKDL
+665 TQAALFSILRKDL

-713 WRKLSELSVRIL
+713 WNTLSSLSVKIL
-725 EKLKENKTVLDVD
+725 DKLKESKILLDVD
-738 TDYVS
+738 TDYVA

-748 RLVTDRE
+748 RLVTNRE

-791 VRVKIQKDK
+791 VRVKIQREK
-800 GENATVLPDISV
+800 GESISVIPNIGV

-818 FVRLKEVVNI
+818 FVKLKEVINI

-843 RAIRIFGNPAP
+843 RAIRVFGNPAP
-854 ALGQTASTE
+854 ALGQNVSTE
-863 KALEIAKEILPDGY
+863 KALEIAKEILPEGY
-877 SVSITGSAKTAK
+877 SVAMTGSAKTAK
-889 ESGDSLVSALFFGI
+889 ESGNSLTLALLFGI

-938 YLFGQSLNMYSFIGL
+938 YVFGQSFNMYSFIGL

-962 NSILLVEFVNHVRAE
+962 NSILLVEFVNHVRST
-977 GKDIREAIREGCP
+977 GKNIQESIREGCP

-1005 AALPPAL
+1005 AAIPPAL

-1032 ILSTLITLLVVPAA
+1032 TLSTLITLLVVPAA
-1046 YYLGERGGA
+1046 YYLGE
-1055 SQNKK
+1055 KEVK
-1060 TAAPA
+1060 TRPKT
-1065 FQFSGSNPPN
+1065 S
-1075 RTPRNKKKA
+1075 K
-1084 GRIE
+1084 I

>member
-1 MLSVVSIRN
+1 
-10 PIFSWMMMAAIIL
+10 MAAIIL

-28 FSRMGLSQMPD
+28 FSRMGVSQMPD

-46 VSFNLIGA
+46 VSLTLTGA

-63 VDPVEEVLMAVEGVT
+63 VDPIEEVLMTVEGVT
-78 EVRSTSSDGSAT
+78 EVRSISSDGSAA
-90 VTVELDLSRDVDV
+90 VTVELELSRNVDV
-103 AVQEI
+103 AAQEI

-114 VSNKLPEDLDPPVI
+114 VSNKLPEEMDPPVI
-128 TKSNPDDVPIIWISL
+128 TKSNPDDTPIIWVSL
-143 TAVGK
+143 TAVDK
-148 TEREKMLFVKDF
+148 SEKEKMLFVKDF
-160 LKDRFQKIPGVGE
+160 LKDKFQKIPGVGE

-184 NVYLDPLKL
+184 NVYLDPTQL

-220 NRTSEISLRAVG
+220 NRTNEISLRAVG
-232 EVPTSE
+232 EVPTAE

-255 SIRLKDIAVVEDG
+255 SIRLKDISIVEDG

-284 GIGIK
+284 AIGIK
-289 KLKGANAVRVGDLVK
+289 KLKGANAVQVGNLVK
-304 AKVRELKPGLPQGY
+304 DKVKELKPKLPKGY
-318 DLNVSNDNTGYI
+318 DLTISNDNTGYI

-414 RHKEKGKTWLD
+414 RHREMKKSWFQ
-425 ASLEGAGEIRFA
+425 AALEGATEIRFA

-463 LEFGATISVA
+463 LEFGVTISVS

-481 LSFTPMRSSLYG
+481 LSFTPMRASLYA
-493 ESPGFSVSKYG
+493 ENKKKNDKKSIFSVSAHEIWNRWISKI
-504 TPSRFDVFSS
+504 
-514 DAKKKF
+514 
-520 GSYMDAVSIF
+520 SIF
-530 KKSDPYMERFLSYS
+530 KKMDPIMERFLEYS
-544 TDFYARSV
+544 TIFYERSI
-552 DFVLKYP
+552 DFVLKFP
-559 KWILFGSTALFALS
+559 RWIVFGSTILFIGS

-583 FIPPQDMGRFIIRAR
+583 FIPPQDMGRFIVRAR
-598 LPTGSS
+598 LPLGSS

-610 TMRKAEQ
+610 AMKKVEQ
-617 YLLTR
+617 YLIQR
-622 KEIEKYMSNV
+622 KEIEKYISNI
-632 GGFGGTESNA
+632 GGFGGTEANT
-642 GMFFVTMKEM
+642 GMFFITMKEM
-652 GQRPKNPKTGKEI
+652 GHRPKNPKTGKEI
-665 TQSAFFGILRKDL
+665 TQASLFSILRKDL

-713 WRKLSELSVRIL
+713 WNTLSSLSVKIL
-725 EKLKENKTVLDVD
+725 DKLKESKILLDVD
-738 TDYVS
+738 TDYVA

-748 RLVTDRE
+748 RLVTNRE

-791 VRVKIQKDK
+791 VRVKIQREK
-800 GENATVLPDISV
+800 GETISVIPNIGV

-818 FVRLKEVVNI
+818 FVKLKEVINI

-843 RAIRIFGNPAP
+843 RAIRVFGNPAP
-854 ALGQTASTE
+854 ALGQNASTE
-863 KALEIAKEILPDGY
+863 KALEIAKEILPEGY
-877 SVSITGSAKTAK
+877 SVAMTGSAKTAK
-889 ESGDSLVSALFFGI
+889 ESGNSLTLALLFGI

-938 YLFGQSLNMYSFIGL
+938 YVFGQSFNMYSFIGL

-962 NSILLVEFVNHVRAE
+962 NSILLVEFVNHVRST
-977 GKDIREAIREGCP
+977 GKNIQESIREGCP

-1005 AALPPAL
+1005 AAIPPAL

-1032 ILSTLITLLVVPAA
+1032 TLSTLITLLVVPAA
-1046 YYLGERGGA
+1046 YYLGEKEVKI
-1055 SQNKK
+1055 QPKINK
-1060 TAAPA
+1060 
-1065 FQFSGSNPPN
+1065 
-1075 RTPRNKKKA
+1075 
-1084 GRIE
+1084 I

>member
-1 MLSVVSIRN
+1 
-10 PIFSWMMMAAIIL
+10 MAAIIL

-28 FSRMGLSQMPD
+28 FSRMGVSQMPD

-46 VSFNLIGA
+46 VSLTLTGA

-63 VDPVEEVLMAVEGVT
+63 VDPIEEVLMTVEGVT
-78 EVRSTSSDGSAT
+78 EVRSISSDGSAA
-90 VTVELDLSRDVDV
+90 VTVELELSRNVDV

-114 VSNKLPEDLDPPVI
+114 VSNKLPEEMDPPVI
-128 TKSNPDDVPIIWISL
+128 TKSNPDDTPIIWVSL
-143 TAVGK
+143 TAVDK
-148 TEREKMLFVKDF
+148 SEKEKMLFVKDF
-160 LKDRFQKIPGVGE
+160 LKDKFQKIPGVGE

-184 NVYLDPLKL
+184 NVYLDPTQL

-220 NRTSEISLRAVG
+220 NRTNEISLRAVG
-232 EVPTSE
+232 EVPTAE

-255 SIRLKDIAVVEDG
+255 SIRLKDISIVEDG

-284 GIGIK
+284 AIGIK
-289 KLKGANAVRVGDLVK
+289 KLKGANAVQVGNLVK
-304 AKVRELKPGLPQGY
+304 DKVKELKPKLPKGY
-318 DLNVSNDNTGYI
+318 DLTISNDNTGYI

-414 RHKEKGKTWLD
+414 RHREMKNSWFQ
-425 ASLEGAGEIRFA
+425 AALEGATEIRFA

-463 LEFGATISVA
+463 LEFGVTISVS

-481 LSFTPMRSSLYG
+481 LSFTPMRASLYA
-493 ESPGFSVSKYG
+493 ENKKKNDKKSIFSVSAHEIWNRWISKI
-504 TPSRFDVFSS
+504 
-514 DAKKKF
+514 
-520 GSYMDAVSIF
+520 SIF
-530 KKSDPYMERFLSYS
+530 KKMDPIMERFLEYS
-544 TDFYARSV
+544 TIFYERSI
-552 DFVLKYP
+552 DFVLKFP
-559 KWILFGSTALFALS
+559 RWIVFGSTILFIGS

-583 FIPPQDMGRFIIRAR
+583 FIPPQDMGRFIVRAR
-598 LPTGSS
+598 LPLGSS

-610 TMRKAEQ
+610 AMKKVEQ
-617 YLLTR
+617 YLIQR
-622 KEIEKYMSNV
+622 KEIEKYISNI
-632 GGFGGTESNA
+632 GGFGGTEANT
-642 GMFFVTMKEM
+642 GMFFITMKEM
-652 GQRPKNPKTGKEI
+652 GHRPKNPKTGKEI
-665 TQSAFFGILRKDL
+665 TQASLFSILRKDL

-713 WRKLSELSVRIL
+713 WNTLSSLSVKIL
-725 EKLKENKTVLDVD
+725 DKLKESKILLDVD
-738 TDYVS
+738 TDYVA

-748 RLVTDRE
+748 RLVTNRE

-791 VRVKIQKDK
+791 VRVKIQREK
-800 GENATVLPDISV
+800 GETISVIPNIGV

-818 FVRLKEVVNI
+818 FVKLKEVINI

-843 RAIRIFGNPAP
+843 RAIRVFGNPAP
-854 ALGQTASTE
+854 ALGQNASTE
-863 KALEIAKEILPDGY
+863 KALEIAKEILPEGY
-877 SVSITGSAKTAK
+877 SVAMTGSAKTAK
-889 ESGDSLVSALFFGI
+889 ESGNSLTLALLFGI

-938 YLFGQSLNMYSFIGL
+938 YVFGQSFNMYSFIGL

-962 NSILLVEFVNHVRAE
+962 NSILLVEFVNHVRST
-977 GKDIREAIREGCP
+977 GKNIQESIREGCP

-1005 AALPPAL
+1005 AAIPPAL

-1032 ILSTLITLLVVPAA
+1032 TLSTLITLLVVPAA
-1046 YYLGERGGA
+1046 YYLGEKEVKI
-1055 SQNKK
+1055 QPKINK
-1060 TAAPA
+1060 
-1065 FQFSGSNPPN
+1065 
-1075 RTPRNKKKA
+1075 
-1084 GRIE
+1084 I

>member
-1 MLSVVSIRN
+1 MLSTVSIQN
-10 PIFSWMMMAAIIL
+10 PIFSWMMMAAIII
-23 FGSIG
+23 FGSVG
-28 FSRMGLSQMPD
+28 FSRMGVSQMPD

-46 VSFNLIGA
+46 VSLTLVGA

-63 VDPVEEVLMAVEGVT
+63 VDPIEEALMAVEGVT
-78 EVRSTSSDGSAT
+78 EIRSISSDGSAT
-90 VTVELDLSRDVDV
+90 ITVELELSRNVDV

-114 VSNKLPEDLDPPVI
+114 VSNKLPEELDPAVI
-128 TKSNPDDVPIIWISL
+128 TKSNPDDVPIIWVSV
-143 TAVGK
+143 TAVDR
-148 TEREKMLFVKDF
+148 TEKEKMLFVKDF
-160 LKDRFQKIPGVGE
+160 LKDKFQEISGVGE

-220 NRTSEISLRAVG
+220 NRTNEISLRAVG
-232 EVPTSE
+232 EVPTAE

-255 SIRLKDIAVVEDG
+255 SIRLKDIATVEDG
-268 LGEVRR
+268 LGEIRR

-284 GIGIK
+284 AIGIK
-289 KLKGANAVRVGDLVK
+289 KLKGANAVQVGDLVK
-304 AKVRELKPGLPQGY
+304 AKVKELKPRLPKGY
-318 DLNVSNDNTGYI
+318 DLTISNDNTGYI

-414 RHKEKGKTWLD
+414 RHREMGKSWFK
-425 ASLEGAGEIRFA
+425 AALEGALEIRFA

-463 LEFGATISVA
+463 LEFGVTISVA

-481 LSFTPMRSSLYG
+481 LSFTPMRVSLYG
-493 ESPGFSVSKYG
+493 EIKKEKSRLSSVFSVDARESWNRWI
-504 TPSRFDVFSS
+504 SRISVF
-514 DAKKKF
+514 KR
-520 GSYMDAVSIF
+520 MDPTI
-530 KKSDPYMERFLSYS
+530 ERFLDYS
-544 TDFYARSV
+544 ADLYARSI

-559 KWILFGSTALFALS
+559 RWVVFGSTALFILS

-583 FIPPQDMGRFIIRAR
+583 FIPPQDMGRFIVRAR
-598 LPTGSS
+598 LPLGSS

-610 TMRKAEQ
+610 MMKKVEL
-617 YLLTR
+617 YLINR
-622 KEIEKYMSNV
+622 KEIEKYISNV
-632 GGFGGTESNA
+632 GGFGGTEANT

-652 GQRPKNPKTGKEI
+652 GHRPKNPKTGKEF
-665 TQSAFFGILRKDL
+665 TQSALFGILRKDL
-678 KELVPEATFSVQDLS
+678 KELAPEATFSMQDLS

-713 WRKLSELSVRIL
+713 WKTLSALSVQIL
-725 EKLKENKTVLDVD
+725 DKLKESKAVLDVD
-738 TDYVS
+738 TDYVA

-748 RLVTDRE
+748 RLITNRE

-791 VRVKIQKDK
+791 VRVKIRKDQ
-800 GENATVLPDISV
+800 GETIAVIPDIGV

-818 FVRLKEVVNI
+818 FVKLKEIVSI

-843 RAIRIFGNPAP
+843 RAIRVFGNPAP
-854 ALGQTASTE
+854 ALGQTVSTE
-863 KALEIAKEILPDGY
+863 KALEIAREVLPDGY

-889 ESGDSLVSALFFGI
+889 ESGESLTLALTFGI

-928 FSFTGALVAL
+928 FSFTGALVSL
-938 YLFGQSLNMYSFIGL
+938 YLFGQSFNMYSFIGL

-962 NSILLVEFVNHVRAE
+962 NSILLVEFVNHIRST
-977 GKDIREAIREGCP
+977 GKSIRESVKEGCP

-1005 AALPPAL
+1005 AAIPPAL

-1032 ILSTLITLLVVPAA
+1032 TLSTLITLLVVPAA
-1046 YYLGERGGA
+1046 YYLGEKEKR
-1055 SQNKK
+1055 
-1060 TAAPA
+1060 
-1065 FQFSGSNPPN
+1065 
-1075 RTPRNKKKA
+1075 
-1084 GRIE
+1084 

>member
-1 MLSVVSIRN
+1 
-10 PIFSWMMMAAIIL
+10 MAAIIL

-28 FSRMGLSQMPD
+28 FSRMGVSQMPD

-46 VSFNLIGA
+46 VSLTLTGA

-63 VDPVEEVLMAVEGVT
+63 VDPIEEVLMTVEGVT
-78 EVRSTSSDGSAT
+78 EVRSISSDGSAA
-90 VTVELDLSRDVDV
+90 VTVELELSRNVDV

-114 VSNKLPEDLDPPVI
+114 VSNKLPEEMDPPVI
-128 TKSNPDDVPIIWISL
+128 TKSNPDDTPIIWVSL
-143 TAVGK
+143 TAVDK
-148 TEREKMLFVKDF
+148 SEKEKMLFVKDF
-160 LKDRFQKIPGVGE
+160 LKDKFQKIPGVGE

-184 NVYLDPLKL
+184 NVYLDPTQL

-220 NRTSEISLRAVG
+220 NRTNEISLRAVG
-232 EVPTSE
+232 EVPTAE

-255 SIRLKDIAVVEDG
+255 SIRLKDISIVEDG

-284 GIGIK
+284 AIGIK
-289 KLKGANAVRVGDLVK
+289 KLKGANAVQVGNLVK
-304 AKVRELKPGLPQGY
+304 DKVKELKPKLPKGY
-318 DLNVSNDNTGYI
+318 DLTISNDNTGYI

-414 RHKEKGKTWLD
+414 RHREMKKSWFQ
-425 ASLEGAGEIRFA
+425 AALEGATEIRFA

-463 LEFGATISVA
+463 LKFGVTISVS

-481 LSFTPMRSSLYG
+481 LSFTPMRASLYA
-493 ESPGFSVSKYG
+493 ENKKKNDKKSIFSVSAHEIWNRWISKI
-504 TPSRFDVFSS
+504 
-514 DAKKKF
+514 
-520 GSYMDAVSIF
+520 SIF
-530 KKSDPYMERFLSYS
+530 KKMDPIMERFLEYS
-544 TDFYARSV
+544 TIFYERSI
-552 DFVLKYP
+552 DFVLKFP
-559 KWILFGSTALFALS
+559 RWIVFGSTILFIGS

-583 FIPPQDMGRFIIRAR
+583 FIPPQDMGRFIVRAR
-598 LPTGSS
+598 LPLGSS

-610 TMRKAEQ
+610 AMKKVEQ
-617 YLLTR
+617 YLIQR
-622 KEIEKYMSNV
+622 KEIEKYISNI
-632 GGFGGTESNA
+632 GGFGGTEANT
-642 GMFFVTMKEM
+642 GMFFITMKEM
-652 GQRPKNPKTGKEI
+652 GHRPKNPKTGKEI
-665 TQSAFFGILRKDL
+665 TQASLFSILRKDL

-713 WRKLSELSVRIL
+713 WNTLSSLSVKIL
-725 EKLKENKTVLDVD
+725 DKLKESKILLDVD
-738 TDYVS
+738 TDYVA

-748 RLVTDRE
+748 RLVTNRE

-791 VRVKIQKDK
+791 VRVKIQREK
-800 GENATVLPDISV
+800 GETISVIPNIGV

-818 FVRLKEVVNI
+818 FVKLKEVINI

-843 RAIRIFGNPAP
+843 RAIRVFGNPAP
-854 ALGQTASTE
+854 ALGQNASTE
-863 KALEIAKEILPDGY
+863 KALEIAKEILPEGY
-877 SVSITGSAKTAK
+877 SVAMTGSAKTAK
-889 ESGDSLVSALFFGI
+889 ESGNSLTLALLFGI

-938 YLFGQSLNMYSFIGL
+938 YVFGQSFNMYSFIGL

-962 NSILLVEFVNHVRAE
+962 NSILLVEFVNHVRST
-977 GKDIREAIREGCP
+977 GKNIQESIREGCP

-1005 AALPPAL
+1005 AAIPPAL

-1032 ILSTLITLLVVPAA
+1032 TLSTLITLLVVPAA
-1046 YYLGERGGA
+1046 YYLGEKEVKI
-1055 SQNKK
+1055 QPKINK
-1060 TAAPA
+1060 
-1065 FQFSGSNPPN
+1065 
-1075 RTPRNKKKA
+1075 
-1084 GRIE
+1084 I

>member
-1 MLSVVSIRN
+1 
-10 PIFSWMMMAAIIL
+10 MAAIIL

-28 FSRMGLSQMPD
+28 FSRMGVSQMPD

-46 VSFNLIGA
+46 VSLTLTGA

-63 VDPVEEVLMAVEGVT
+63 VDPIEEVLMTVEGVT
-78 EVRSTSSDGSAT
+78 EVRSISSDGSAA
-90 VTVELDLSRDVDV
+90 VTVELELSRNVDV

-114 VSNKLPEDLDPPVI
+114 VSNKLPEEMDPPVI
-128 TKSNPDDVPIIWISL
+128 TKSNPDDTPIIWVSL
-143 TAVGK
+143 TAVDK
-148 TEREKMLFVKDF
+148 SEKEKMLFVKDF
-160 LKDRFQKIPGVGE
+160 LKDKFQKIPGVGE

-184 NVYLDPLKL
+184 NVYLDPTQL

-220 NRTSEISLRAVG
+220 NRTNEISLRAVG
-232 EVPTSE
+232 EVPTAE

-255 SIRLKDIAVVEDG
+255 SIRLKDISIVEDG

-284 GIGIK
+284 AIGIK
-289 KLKGANAVRVGDLVK
+289 KLKGANAVQVGNLVK
-304 AKVRELKPGLPQGY
+304 DKVKELKPKLPKGY
-318 DLNVSNDNTGYI
+318 DLTISNDNTGYI

-396 LATGIVVDDAIM
+396 LATGIVLDDAIM

-414 RHKEKGKTWLD
+414 RHREMKKSWFQ
-425 ASLEGAGEIRFA
+425 AALEGATEIRFA

-463 LEFGATISVA
+463 LEFGVTISVS

-481 LSFTPMRSSLYG
+481 LSFTPMRASLYA
-493 ESPGFSVSKYG
+493 ENKKKNDKKSIFSVSAHEIWNRWISKI
-504 TPSRFDVFSS
+504 
-514 DAKKKF
+514 
-520 GSYMDAVSIF
+520 SIF
-530 KKSDPYMERFLSYS
+530 KKMDPIMERFLEYI
-544 TDFYARSV
+544 TIFYERSI
-552 DFVLKYP
+552 DFVLKFP
-559 KWILFGSTALFALS
+559 RWIVFGSTILFIGS

-583 FIPPQDMGRFIIRAR
+583 FIPPQDMGRFIVRAR
-598 LPTGSS
+598 LPLGSS

-610 TMRKAEQ
+610 AMKKVEQ
-617 YLLTR
+617 YLIQR
-622 KEIEKYMSNV
+622 KEIEKYISNI
-632 GGFGGTESNA
+632 GGFGGTEANT
-642 GMFFVTMKEM
+642 GMFFITMKEM
-652 GQRPKNPKTGKEI
+652 GHRPKNPKTGKEI
-665 TQSAFFGILRKDL
+665 TQASLFSILRKDL

-713 WRKLSELSVRIL
+713 WNTLSSLSVKIL
-725 EKLKENKTVLDVD
+725 DKLKESKILLDVD
-738 TDYVS
+738 TDYVA

-748 RLVTDRE
+748 RLVTNRE

-791 VRVKIQKDK
+791 VRVKIQREK
-800 GENATVLPDISV
+800 GETISVIPNIGV

-818 FVRLKEVVNI
+818 FVKLKEVINI

-843 RAIRIFGNPAP
+843 RAIRVFGNPAP
-854 ALGQTASTE
+854 ALGQNASTE
-863 KALEIAKEILPDGY
+863 KALEIAKEILPEGY
-877 SVSITGSAKTAK
+877 SVAMTGSAKTAK
-889 ESGDSLVSALFFGI
+889 ESGNSLTLALLFGI

-938 YLFGQSLNMYSFIGL
+938 YVFGQSFNMYSFIGL

-962 NSILLVEFVNHVRAE
+962 NSILLVEFVNHVRST
-977 GKDIREAIREGCP
+977 GKNIQESIREGCP

-1005 AALPPAL
+1005 AAIPPAL

-1032 ILSTLITLLVVPAA
+1032 TLSTLITLLVVPAA
-1046 YYLGERGGA
+1046 YYLGEKEVKI
-1055 SQNKK
+1055 QPKINK
-1060 TAAPA
+1060 
-1065 FQFSGSNPPN
+1065 
-1075 RTPRNKKKA
+1075 
-1084 GRIE
+1084 I

>member
-1 MLSVVSIRN
+1 MLSAVSIRN

-28 FSRMGLSQMPD
+28 FSRMGVSQMPD

-46 VSFNLIGA
+46 VSLTLTGA

-63 VDPVEEVLMAVEGVT
+63 VDPIEEVLMTVEGVT
-78 EVRSTSSDGSAT
+78 EVRSISSDGSAA
-90 VTVELDLSRDVDV
+90 VTVELELSRNVDV

-114 VSNKLPEDLDPPVI
+114 VSNKLPEEMDPPVI
-128 TKSNPDDVPIIWISL
+128 TKSNPDDTPIIWVSL
-143 TAVGK
+143 TAVDK
-148 TEREKMLFVKDF
+148 SEKEKMLFVKDF
-160 LKDRFQKIPGVGE
+160 LKDKFQKIPGVGE

-184 NVYLDPLKL
+184 NVYLDPTQL

-220 NRTSEISLRAVG
+220 NRTNEISLRAVG
-232 EVPTSE
+232 EVPTAE

-255 SIRLKDIAVVEDG
+255 SIRLKDISIVEDG

-284 GIGIK
+284 AIGIK
-289 KLKGANAVRVGDLVK
+289 KLKGANAVQVGDLVK
-304 AKVRELKPGLPQGY
+304 NKVKELKPKLPKGY
-318 DLNVSNDNTGYI
+318 DLTVSNDNTGYI

-414 RHKEKGKTWLD
+414 RHREMKKSWFQ
-425 ASLEGAGEIRFA
+425 AALEGATEIRFA

-463 LEFGATISVA
+463 LEFGVTISVS

-481 LSFTPMRSSLYG
+481 LSFTPMRASLYA
-493 ESPGFSVSKYG
+493 E
-504 TPSRFDVFSS
+504 D
-514 DAKKKF
+514 KKKNDKKSIF
-520 GSYMDAVSIF
+520 SANAYEVWNRWISKISIF
-530 KKSDPYMERFLSYS
+530 KKMDPIMERFLDYS
-544 TDFYARSV
+544 TFLYERSI
-552 DFVLKYP
+552 DFVLKFP
-559 KWILFGSTALFALS
+559 RWIVFGSTVLFIGS

-583 FIPPQDMGRFIIRAR
+583 FIPPQDMGRFIVRAR
-598 LPTGSS
+598 LPLGSS

-610 TMRKAEQ
+610 TMKKVEQ
-617 YLLTR
+617 YLIQR
-622 KEIEKYMSNV
+622 KEIEKYISNV
-632 GGFGGTESNA
+632 GGFGGTEANT
-642 GMFFVTMKEM
+642 GMFFITMKEM
-652 GQRPKNPKTGKEI
+652 GHRPKNPKTGREV
-665 TQSAFFGILRKDL
+665 TQAALFSILRKDL

-713 WRKLSELSVRIL
+713 WNTLSSLSVKIL
-725 EKLKENKTVLDVD
+725 DKLKESKILLDVD
-738 TDYVS
+738 TDYVA

-748 RLVTDRE
+748 RLVTNRE

-791 VRVKIQKDK
+791 VRVKIQREK
-800 GENATVLPDISV
+800 GESISVIPNIGV

-818 FVRLKEVVNI
+818 FVKLKEVINI

-843 RAIRIFGNPAP
+843 RAIRVFGNPAP
-854 ALGQTASTE
+854 ALGQNVSTE
-863 KALEIAKEILPDGY
+863 KALEIAKEILPEGY
-877 SVSITGSAKTAK
+877 SVAMTGSAKTAK
-889 ESGDSLVSALFFGI
+889 ESGNSLTLALLFGI

-938 YLFGQSLNMYSFIGL
+938 CVFGQSFNMYSFIGL

-962 NSILLVEFVNHVRAE
+962 NSILLVEFVNHVRST
-977 GKDIREAIREGCP
+977 GKNIQESIREGCP

-1005 AALPPAL
+1005 AAIPPAL

-1032 ILSTLITLLVVPAA
+1032 TLSTLITLLVVPAA
-1046 YYLGERGGA
+1046 YYLGE
-1055 SQNKK
+1055 KEVK
-1060 TAAPA
+1060 TRPKT
-1065 FQFSGSNPPN
+1065 S
-1075 RTPRNKKKA
+1075 K
-1084 GRIE
+1084 I

>member
-1 MLSVVSIRN
+1 MLSAVSIRN

-28 FSRMGLSQMPD
+28 FSRMGVSQMPD

-46 VSFNLIGA
+46 VSLTLAGA

-63 VDPVEEVLMAVEGVT
+63 VDPIEEVLMTVEGVT
-78 EVRSTSSDGSAT
+78 EVRSISSDGSAA
-90 VTVELDLSRDVDV
+90 VTVELELSRNVDV

-114 VSNKLPEDLDPPVI
+114 VSNKLPEEMDPPVI
-128 TKSNPDDVPIIWISL
+128 TKSNPDDTPIIWVSL
-143 TAVGK
+143 TAVDK
-148 TEREKMLFVKDF
+148 SEKEKMLFVKDF
-160 LKDRFQKIPGVGE
+160 LKDKFQKIPGVGE

-184 NVYLDPLKL
+184 NVYLDPTQL

-220 NRTSEISLRAVG
+220 NRTNEISLRAVG
-232 EVPTSE
+232 EVPTAE

-255 SIRLKDIAVVEDG
+255 SIRLKDISIVEDG

-284 GIGIK
+284 AIGIK
-289 KLKGANAVRVGDLVK
+289 KLKGANAVQVGDLVK
-304 AKVRELKPGLPQGY
+304 NKVKELKPKLPKGY
-318 DLNVSNDNTGYI
+318 DLTVSNDNTGYI

-414 RHKEKGKTWLD
+414 RHREMKKSWFQ
-425 ASLEGAGEIRFA
+425 AALEGATEIRFA

-463 LEFGATISVA
+463 LEFGVTISVS

-481 LSFTPMRSSLYG
+481 LSFTPMRASLYA
-493 ESPGFSVSKYG
+493 E
-504 TPSRFDVFSS
+504 D
-514 DAKKKF
+514 KKKNDKKSIF
-520 GSYMDAVSIF
+520 SANAYEVWNRWISKISIF
-530 KKSDPYMERFLSYS
+530 KKMDPIMERFLDYS
-544 TDFYARSV
+544 TFLYERSI
-552 DFVLKYP
+552 DFVLKFP
-559 KWILFGSTALFALS
+559 RWIVFGSTVLFIGS

-583 FIPPQDMGRFIIRAR
+583 FIPPQDMGRFIVRAR
-598 LPTGSS
+598 LPLGSS

-610 TMRKAEQ
+610 TMKKVEQ
-617 YLLTR
+617 YLIQR
-622 KEIEKYMSNV
+622 KEIEKYISNV
-632 GGFGGTESNA
+632 GGFGGTEANT
-642 GMFFVTMKEM
+642 GMFFITMKEM
-652 GQRPKNPKTGKEI
+652 GHRPKNPKTGREVA
-665 TQSAFFGILRKDL
+665 QAALFSILRKDL

-713 WRKLSELSVRIL
+713 WNTLSSLSVKIL
-725 EKLKENKTVLDVD
+725 DKLKESKILLDVD
-738 TDYVS
+738 TDYVA

-748 RLVTDRE
+748 RLVTNRE

-791 VRVKIQKDK
+791 VRVKIQREK
-800 GENATVLPDISV
+800 GESISIIPNIGV

-818 FVRLKEVVNI
+818 FVKLKEVINI

-843 RAIRIFGNPAP
+843 RAIRVFGNPAP
-854 ALGQTASTE
+854 ALGQNVSTE
-863 KALEIAKEILPDGY
+863 KALEIAKEILPEGY
-877 SVSITGSAKTAK
+877 SVAMTGSAKTAK
-889 ESGDSLVSALFFGI
+889 ESGNSLTLALLFGI

-938 YLFGQSLNMYSFIGL
+938 YVFGQSFNMYSFIGL

-962 NSILLVEFVNHVRAE
+962 NSILLVEFVNHVRST
-977 GKDIREAIREGCP
+977 GKNIQESIREGCP

-1005 AALPPAL
+1005 AAIPPAL

-1032 ILSTLITLLVVPAA
+1032 TLSTLITLLVVPAA
-1046 YYLGERGGA
+1046 YYLGE
-1055 SQNKK
+1055 KEVK
-1060 TAAPA
+1060 TRPKT
-1065 FQFSGSNPPN
+1065 G
-1075 RTPRNKKKA
+1075 K
-1084 GRIE
+1084 I

>member
-1 MLSVVSIRN
+1 MLSAVSIRN

-28 FSRMGLSQMPD
+28 FSRMGVSQMPD

-46 VSFNLIGA
+46 VSLTLTGA

-63 VDPVEEVLMAVEGVT
+63 VDPIEEVLMTVEGVT
-78 EVRSTSSDGSAT
+78 EVRSISSDGSAA
-90 VTVELDLSRDVDV
+90 VTVELELSRNVDV

-114 VSNKLPEDLDPPVI
+114 VSNKLPEEMDPPVI
-128 TKSNPDDVPIIWISL
+128 TKSNPDDTPIIWVSL
-143 TAVGK
+143 TAVDK
-148 TEREKMLFVKDF
+148 SEKEKMLFVKDF
-160 LKDRFQKIPGVGE
+160 LKDKFQKIPGVGE

-184 NVYLDPLKL
+184 NVYLDPTQL

-220 NRTSEISLRAVG
+220 NRTNEISLRAVG
-232 EVPTSE
+232 EVPTAE

-255 SIRLKDIAVVEDG
+255 SIRLKDISIVEDG

-284 GIGIK
+284 AIGIK
-289 KLKGANAVRVGDLVK
+289 KLKGANAVQVGNLVK
-304 AKVRELKPGLPQGY
+304 DKVKELKPKLPKGY
-318 DLNVSNDNTGYI
+318 DLTISNDNTGYI

-414 RHKEKGKTWLD
+414 RHREMKKSWFQ
-425 ASLEGAGEIRFA
+425 AALEGATEIRFA

-463 LEFGATISVA
+463 LEFGVTISVS

-481 LSFTPMRSSLYG
+481 LSFTPMRASLYA
-493 ESPGFSVSKYG
+493 ENKKKNDKKSIFSVSAHEIWNRWISKI
-504 TPSRFDVFSS
+504 
-514 DAKKKF
+514 
-520 GSYMDAVSIF
+520 SIF
-530 KKSDPYMERFLSYS
+530 KKMDPIMERFLEYS
-544 TDFYARSV
+544 TIFYERSI
-552 DFVLKYP
+552 DFVLKFP
-559 KWILFGSTALFALS
+559 RWIVFGSTILFIGS

-583 FIPPQDMGRFIIRAR
+583 FIPPQDMGRFIVRAR
-598 LPTGSS
+598 LPLGSS

-610 TMRKAEQ
+610 AMKKVEQ
-617 YLLTR
+617 YLIQR
-622 KEIEKYMSNV
+622 KEIEKYISNI
-632 GGFGGTESNA
+632 GGFGGTEANT
-642 GMFFVTMKEM
+642 GMFFITMKEM
-652 GQRPKNPKTGKEI
+652 GHRPKNPKTGKEI
-665 TQSAFFGILRKDL
+665 TQASLFSILRKDL

-713 WRKLSELSVRIL
+713 WNTLSSLSVKIL
-725 EKLKENKTVLDVD
+725 DKLKESKILLDVD
-738 TDYVS
+738 TDYVA

-748 RLVTDRE
+748 RLVTNRE

-791 VRVKIQKDK
+791 VRVKIQREK
-800 GENATVLPDISV
+800 GETISIIPNIGV

-818 FVRLKEVVNI
+818 FVKLKEVINI

-835 TITRINRE
+835 TIARINRE
-843 RAIRIFGNPAP
+843 RAIRVFGNPAP
-854 ALGQTASTE
+854 ALGQNASTE
-863 KALEIAKEILPDGY
+863 KALEIAKEILPEGY
-877 SVSITGSAKTAK
+877 SVAMTGSAKTAK
-889 ESGDSLVSALFFGI
+889 ESGNSLTLALLFGI

-938 YLFGQSLNMYSFIGL
+938 YVFGQSFNMYSFIGL

-962 NSILLVEFVNHVRAE
+962 NSILLVEFVNHVRST
-977 GKDIREAIREGCP
+977 GKNIQESIREGCP

-1005 AALPPAL
+1005 AAIPPAL

-1032 ILSTLITLLVVPAA
+1032 TLSTLITLLVVPAA
-1046 YYLGERGGA
+1046 YYLGEKEVKI
-1055 SQNKK
+1055 QPKINK
-1060 TAAPA
+1060 
-1065 FQFSGSNPPN
+1065 
-1075 RTPRNKKKA
+1075 
-1084 GRIE
+1084 I

>member
-1 MLSVVSIRN
+1 MLSAVSIRN

-28 FSRMGLSQMPD
+28 FSRMGVSQMPD

-46 VSFNLIGA
+46 VSLTLTGA

-63 VDPVEEVLMAVEGVT
+63 VDPIEEVLMTVEGVT
-78 EVRSTSSDGSAT
+78 EVRSISSDGSAA
-90 VTVELDLSRDVDV
+90 VTVELELSRNVDV

-114 VSNKLPEDLDPPVI
+114 VSNKLPEEMDPPVI
-128 TKSNPDDVPIIWISL
+128 TKSNPDDTPIIWVSL
-143 TAVGK
+143 TAVDK
-148 TEREKMLFVKDF
+148 SEKEKMLFVKDF
-160 LKDRFQKIPGVGE
+160 LKDKFQKIPGVGE

-184 NVYLDPLKL
+184 NVYLDPTQL

-220 NRTSEISLRAVG
+220 NRTNEISLRAVG
-232 EVPTSE
+232 EVPTAE

-255 SIRLKDIAVVEDG
+255 SIRLKDISIVEDG

-284 GIGIK
+284 AIGIK
-289 KLKGANAVRVGDLVK
+289 KLKGANAVQVGNLVK
-304 AKVRELKPGLPQGY
+304 DKVKELKPKLPKGY
-318 DLNVSNDNTGYI
+318 DLTISNDNTGYI

-414 RHKEKGKTWLD
+414 RHREMKKSWFQ
-425 ASLEGAGEIRFA
+425 AALEGATEIRFA

-463 LEFGATISVA
+463 LEFGVTISVS

-481 LSFTPMRSSLYG
+481 LSFTPMRASLYA
-493 ESPGFSVSKYG
+493 ENKKKNDKKSIFSVSAHEIWNRWISKI
-504 TPSRFDVFSS
+504 
-514 DAKKKF
+514 
-520 GSYMDAVSIF
+520 SIF
-530 KKSDPYMERFLSYS
+530 KKMDPIMERFLEYS
-544 TDFYARSV
+544 TIFYERSI
-552 DFVLKYP
+552 DFVLKFP
-559 KWILFGSTALFALS
+559 RWIVFGSTILFIGS

-583 FIPPQDMGRFIIRAR
+583 FIPPQDMGRFIVRAR
-598 LPTGSS
+598 LPLGSS

-610 TMRKAEQ
+610 AMKKVEQ
-617 YLLTR
+617 YLIQR
-622 KEIEKYMSNV
+622 KEIEKYISNI
-632 GGFGGTESNA
+632 GGFGGTEANT
-642 GMFFVTMKEM
+642 GMFFITMKEM
-652 GQRPKNPKTGKEI
+652 GHRPKNPKTGKEI
-665 TQSAFFGILRKDL
+665 TQASLFSILRKDL

-713 WRKLSELSVRIL
+713 WNTLSSLSVKIL
-725 EKLKENKTVLDVD
+725 DKLKESKILLDVD
-738 TDYVS
+738 TDYVA

-748 RLVTDRE
+748 RLVTNRE

-791 VRVKIQKDK
+791 VRVKIQREK
-800 GENATVLPDISV
+800 GETISVIPNIGV

-818 FVRLKEVVNI
+818 FVKLKEVINI

-843 RAIRIFGNPAP
+843 RAIRVFGNPAP
-854 ALGQTASTE
+854 DLGQNASTE
-863 KALEIAKEILPDGY
+863 KALEIAKEILPEGY
-877 SVSITGSAKTAK
+877 SVAMTGSAKTAK
-889 ESGDSLVSALFFGI
+889 ESGNSLTLALLFGI

-938 YLFGQSLNMYSFIGL
+938 YVFGQSFNMYSFIGL

-962 NSILLVEFVNHVRAE
+962 NSILLVEFVNHVRST
-977 GKDIREAIREGCP
+977 GKNIQESIREGCP

-1005 AALPPAL
+1005 AAIPPAL

-1032 ILSTLITLLVVPAA
+1032 TLSTLITLLVVPAA
-1046 YYLGERGGA
+1046 YYLGEKEVKI
-1055 SQNKK
+1055 QPKINK
-1060 TAAPA
+1060 
-1065 FQFSGSNPPN
+1065 
-1075 RTPRNKKKA
+1075 
-1084 GRIE
+1084 I

>member
-1 MLSVVSIRN
+1 
-10 PIFSWMMMAAIIL
+10 MAAIIL

-28 FSRMGLSQMPD
+28 FSRMGVSQMPD

-46 VSFNLIGA
+46 VSLTLTGA

-63 VDPVEEVLMAVEGVT
+63 VDPIEEVLMTVEGVT
-78 EVRSTSSDGSAT
+78 EVRSISSDGSAA
-90 VTVELDLSRDVDV
+90 VTVELELSRNVDV

-114 VSNKLPEDLDPPVI
+114 VSNKLPEEMDPPVI
-128 TKSNPDDVPIIWISL
+128 TKSNPDDTPIIWVSL
-143 TAVGK
+143 TAVDK
-148 TEREKMLFVKDF
+148 SEKEKMLFVKDF
-160 LKDRFQKIPGVGE
+160 LKDKFQKIPGVGE

-184 NVYLDPLKL
+184 NVYLDPTQL

-220 NRTSEISLRAVG
+220 NRTNEISLRAVG
-232 EVPTSE
+232 EVPTAE

-255 SIRLKDIAVVEDG
+255 SIRLKDISIVEDG

-284 GIGIK
+284 AIGIK
-289 KLKGANAVRVGDLVK
+289 KLKGANAVQVGNLVK
-304 AKVRELKPGLPQGY
+304 DKVKELKPKLPKGY
-318 DLNVSNDNTGYI
+318 DLTISNDNTGYI

-414 RHKEKGKTWLD
+414 RHREMKKSWFQ
-425 ASLEGAGEIRFA
+425 AALEGATEIRFA

-463 LEFGATISVA
+463 LEFGVTISVS

-481 LSFTPMRSSLYG
+481 LSFTPMRASLYA
-493 ESPGFSVSKYG
+493 ENKKKNDKKSIFSVSAHEIWNRWISKI
-504 TPSRFDVFSS
+504 
-514 DAKKKF
+514 
-520 GSYMDAVSIF
+520 SIF
-530 KKSDPYMERFLSYS
+530 KKMDPIMERFLEYS
-544 TDFYARSV
+544 TIFYERSI
-552 DFVLKYP
+552 DFVLKFP
-559 KWILFGSTALFALS
+559 RWIVFGSTILFIGS

-583 FIPPQDMGRFIIRAR
+583 FIPPQDMGRFIVRAR
-598 LPTGSS
+598 LPLGSS

-610 TMRKAEQ
+610 AMKKVEQ
-617 YLLTR
+617 YLIQR
-622 KEIEKYMSNV
+622 KEIEKYISNI
-632 GGFGGTESNA
+632 GGFGGTEANT
-642 GMFFVTMKEM
+642 GMFFITMKEM
-652 GQRPKNPKTGKEI
+652 GHRPKNPKTGKEI
-665 TQSAFFGILRKDL
+665 TQASLFSILRKDL

-713 WRKLSELSVRIL
+713 WNTLSSLSVKIL
-725 EKLKENKTVLDVD
+725 DKLKKSKILLDVD
-738 TDYVS
+738 TDYVA

-748 RLVTDRE
+748 RLVTNRE

-791 VRVKIQKDK
+791 VRVKIQREK
-800 GENATVLPDISV
+800 GETISVIPNIGV

-818 FVRLKEVVNI
+818 FVKLKEVINI

-843 RAIRIFGNPAP
+843 RAIRVFGNPAP
-854 ALGQTASTE
+854 ALGQNASTE
-863 KALEIAKEILPDGY
+863 KALEIAKEILPEGY
-877 SVSITGSAKTAK
+877 SVAMTGSAKTAK
-889 ESGDSLVSALFFGI
+889 ESGNSLTLALLFGI

-928 FSFTGALVAL
+928 FSFTGALVSL
-938 YLFGQSLNMYSFIGL
+938 YVFGQSFNMYSFIGL

-962 NSILLVEFVNHVRAE
+962 NSILLVEFVNHVRST
-977 GKDIREAIREGCP
+977 GKNIQESIREGCP

-1005 AALPPAL
+1005 AAIPPAL

-1032 ILSTLITLLVVPAA
+1032 TLSTLITLLVVPAA
-1046 YYLGERGGA
+1046 YYLGEKEVKI
-1055 SQNKK
+1055 QPKINK
-1060 TAAPA
+1060 
-1065 FQFSGSNPPN
+1065 
-1075 RTPRNKKKA
+1075 
-1084 GRIE
+1084 I

>member
-1 MLSVVSIRN
+1 
-10 PIFSWMMMAAIIL
+10 MAAIIL

-46 VSFNLIGA
+46 VSLTLVGA
-54 NAQVMETDV
+54 NAPVMETDV
-63 VDPVEEVLMAVEGVT
+63 VDPIEEALMAVEGVT
-78 EVRSTSSDGSAT
+78 EVRSISSDGSAT
-90 VTVELDLSRDVDV
+90 ITVELELSRDVDV

-114 VSNKLPEDLDPPVI
+114 VSNKLPEELDPAVI
-128 TKSNPDDVPIIWISL
+128 TKSNPDDTPIIWVSL
-143 TAVGK
+143 TAVDK
-148 TEREKMLFVKDF
+148 TEQEKMLFVKDF
-160 LKDRFQKIPGVGE
+160 LKDKFQKISGVGE

-184 NVYLDPLKL
+184 NVYLDPAKL
-193 SRNEIAVDDIVN
+193 SRSEIAVDDIVN

-211 LEVPSGRLE
+211 LEVPSGKLE

-232 EVPTSE
+232 EVPTAD
-238 QFGNIFLNS
+238 QFGGILLNS

-255 SIRLKDIAVVEDG
+255 SIRLKDIAIVEDG

-289 KLKGANAVRVGDLVK
+289 KLKGANAVQVGDLVK
-304 AKVRELKPGLPQGY
+304 AKVKELKPRLPKGY
-318 DLNVSNDNTGYI
+318 DLTVSNDNTGYI

-414 RHKEKGKTWLD
+414 RHREMGKSWFA
-425 ASLEGAGEIRFA
+425 ASLEGASEIRFA

-463 LEFGATISVA
+463 LEFGVTISVA

-481 LSFTPMRSSLYG
+481 LSFTPMRSSLYSEDKKNQ
-493 ESPGFSVSKYG
+493 ESKFSRYN
-504 TPSRFDVFSS
+504 PFSLT
-514 DAKKKF
+514 AKEKWNLWIDRISF
-520 GSYMDAVSIF
+520 F
-530 KKSDPYMERFLSYS
+530 KKMDPQIERFLEYGAKLYS
-544 TDFYARSV
+544 RSI
-552 DFVLKYP
+552 DFVLKHP
-559 KWILFGSTALFALS
+559 KTVVYGSTALFLVS

-598 LPTGSS
+598 LPLGSS
-604 LQRTDE
+604 LQRTDDA
-610 TMRKAEQ
+610 MRKVEQ
-617 YLLTR
+617 YLIGR
-622 KEIEKYMSNV
+622 KEIEKYMSNI
-632 GGFGGTESNA
+632 GGFGGTESNT

-652 GQRPKNPKTGKEI
+652 GHRPKNPKTGKEI
-665 TQSAFFGILRKDL
+665 TQSALFGILRKDL

-713 WRKLSELSVRIL
+713 WQKLSAYSVQIL
-725 EKLKENKTVLDVD
+725 ERLKESKAVLDVD
-738 TDYVS
+738 TDYVA

-748 RLVTDRE
+748 RLVTNRE

-760 GVSMANVGNTVGTL
+760 GVSMANVGNTIGTL

-800 GENATVLPDISV
+800 GESASVISDIGV

-818 FVRLKEVVNI
+818 FVKLREVLSV

-843 RAIRIFGNPAP
+843 RAIRVFGNPAP

-863 KALEIAKEILPDGY
+863 KALQIAKEILPDGY
-877 SVSITGSAKTAK
+877 SVSVTGSAKTAK
-889 ESGDSLVSALFFGI
+889 ESGNSLTLALLFGI

-938 YLFGQSLNMYSFIGL
+938 YLFGQSFNMYSFIGL

-962 NSILLVEFVNHVRAE
+962 NSILLVEFVNHVRSE
-977 GKDIREAIREGCP
+977 GKDIKEAIKEGCP

-1005 AALPPAL
+1005 AAIPPAL

-1032 ILSTLITLLVVPAA
+1032 TLSTLITLLVVPAA
-1046 YYLGERGGA
+1046 YYLGEKEKEKNPEENTILFPEPA
-1055 SQNKK
+1055 IKNKK
-1060 TAAPA
+1060 
-1065 FQFSGSNPPN
+1065 SK
-1075 RTPRNKKKA
+1075 R
-1084 GRIE
+1084 

>member
-1 MLSVVSIRN
+1 
-10 PIFSWMMMAAIIL
+10 MAAIII
-23 FGSIG
+23 FGSVG
-28 FSRMGLSQMPD
+28 FSRMGVSQMPD

-46 VSFNLIGA
+46 VSLTLVGA

-63 VDPVEEVLMAVEGVT
+63 VDPIEEALMAVEGVT
-78 EVRSTSSDGSAT
+78 EIRSISSDGSAT
-90 VTVELDLSRDVDV
+90 ITVELELSRNVDV

-114 VSNKLPEDLDPPVI
+114 VSNKLPEELDPAVI
-128 TKSNPDDVPIIWISL
+128 TKSNPDDVPIIWVSV
-143 TAVGK
+143 TAVDR
-148 TEREKMLFVKDF
+148 TEKEKMLFVKDF
-160 LKDRFQKIPGVGE
+160 LKDKFQEISGVGE

-220 NRTSEISLRAVG
+220 NRTNEISLRAVG
-232 EVPTSE
+232 EVPTAE

-255 SIRLKDIAVVEDG
+255 SIRLKDIATVEDG
-268 LGEVRR
+268 LGEIRR

-284 GIGIK
+284 AIGIK
-289 KLKGANAVRVGDLVK
+289 KLKGANAVQVGDLVK
-304 AKVRELKPGLPQGY
+304 AKVKELKPRLPKGY
-318 DLNVSNDNTGYI
+318 DLTISNDNTGYI

-414 RHKEKGKTWLD
+414 RHREMGKSWFK
-425 ASLEGAGEIRFA
+425 AALEGALEIRFA

-463 LEFGATISVA
+463 LEFGVTISVA

-481 LSFTPMRSSLYG
+481 LSFTPMRVSLY
-493 ESPGFSVSKYG
+493 EEIKKEKSRLSSVFSVDARESWNRWI
-504 TPSRFDVFSS
+504 SRISVF
-514 DAKKKF
+514 KR
-520 GSYMDAVSIF
+520 MDPTI
-530 KKSDPYMERFLSYS
+530 ERFLDYS
-544 TDFYARSV
+544 ADLYARSI

-559 KWILFGSTALFALS
+559 RWVVFGSTALFILS

-583 FIPPQDMGRFIIRAR
+583 FIPPQDMGRFIVRAR
-598 LPTGSS
+598 LPLGSS

-610 TMRKAEQ
+610 VMKKVEL
-617 YLLTR
+617 YLINR
-622 KEIEKYMSNV
+622 KEIEKYISNV
-632 GGFGGTESNA
+632 GGFGGTEANT

-652 GQRPKNPKTGKEI
+652 GHRPKNPKTGKEF
-665 TQSAFFGILRKDL
+665 TQSALFGILRKDL
-678 KELVPEATFSVQDLS
+678 KELAPEATFSMQDLS

-713 WRKLSELSVRIL
+713 WKTLSALSVRIL
-725 EKLKENKTVLDVD
+725 DKLKESKVVLDVD
-738 TDYVS
+738 TDYVA

-748 RLVTDRE
+748 RLITNRE

-791 VRVKIQKDK
+791 VRVKIRKDQ
-800 GENATVLPDISV
+800 GETIAIIPDIGV

-818 FVRLKEVVNI
+818 FVKLKEIVSI

-843 RAIRIFGNPAP
+843 RAIRVFGNPAP
-854 ALGQTASTE
+854 ALGQTVSTE
-863 KALEIAKEILPDGY
+863 KALEIAREILPDGY

-889 ESGDSLVSALFFGI
+889 ESGESLTLALTFGI

-928 FSFTGALVAL
+928 FSFTGALVSL
-938 YLFGQSLNMYSFIGL
+938 YLFGQSFNMYSFIGL

-962 NSILLVEFVNHVRAE
+962 NSILLVEFVNHIRST
-977 GKDIREAIREGCP
+977 GKSIRESVKEGCP

-1005 AALPPAL
+1005 AAIPPAL

-1032 ILSTLITLLVVPAA
+1032 TLSTLITLLVVPAA
-1046 YYLGERGGA
+1046 YYLGEKEKR
-1055 SQNKK
+1055 
-1060 TAAPA
+1060 
-1065 FQFSGSNPPN
+1065 
-1075 RTPRNKKKA
+1075 
-1084 GRIE
+1084 

>member
-1 MLSVVSIRN
+1 
-10 PIFSWMMMAAIIL
+10 MAAIIL

-28 FSRMGLSQMPD
+28 FSRMGVSQMPD

-46 VSFNLIGA
+46 VSLTLTGA

-63 VDPVEEVLMAVEGVT
+63 VDPIEEVLMTVEGVT
-78 EVRSTSSDGSAT
+78 EVRSISSDGSAA
-90 VTVELDLSRDVDV
+90 VTVELELSRNVDV

-114 VSNKLPEDLDPPVI
+114 VSNKLPEEMDPPVI
-128 TKSNPDDVPIIWISL
+128 TKSNPDDTPIIWVSL
-143 TAVGK
+143 TAVDK
-148 TEREKMLFVKDF
+148 SEKEKMLFVKDF
-160 LKDRFQKIPGVGE
+160 LKDKFQKIPGVGE

-184 NVYLDPLKL
+184 NVYLDPTQL

-220 NRTSEISLRAVG
+220 NRTNEISLRAVG
-232 EVPTSE
+232 EVPTAE

-255 SIRLKDIAVVEDG
+255 SIRLKDISIVEDG

-284 GIGIK
+284 AIGIK
-289 KLKGANAVRVGDLVK
+289 KLKGANAVQVGNLVK
-304 AKVRELKPGLPQGY
+304 DKVKELKPKLPKGY
-318 DLNVSNDNTGYI
+318 DLTISNDNTGYI

-414 RHKEKGKTWLD
+414 RHREMKNSWFQ
-425 ASLEGAGEIRFA
+425 AALEGATEIRFA

-463 LEFGATISVA
+463 LEFGVTISVS

-481 LSFTPMRSSLYG
+481 LSFTPMRASLYA
-493 ESPGFSVSKYG
+493 ENKKKNDKKSIFSVSAHEIWNRWISKI
-504 TPSRFDVFSS
+504 
-514 DAKKKF
+514 
-520 GSYMDAVSIF
+520 SIF
-530 KKSDPYMERFLSYS
+530 KKMDPIMERFLEYS
-544 TDFYARSV
+544 TIFYERSI
-552 DFVLKYP
+552 DFVLKFP
-559 KWILFGSTALFALS
+559 RWIVFGSTILFIGS

-583 FIPPQDMGRFIIRAR
+583 FIPPQDMGRFIVRAR
-598 LPTGSS
+598 LPLGSS

-610 TMRKAEQ
+610 AMKKVEQ
-617 YLLTR
+617 YLIQR
-622 KEIEKYMSNV
+622 KEIEKYISNI
-632 GGFGGTESNA
+632 GGFGGTEANT
-642 GMFFVTMKEM
+642 GMFFITMKEM
-652 GQRPKNPKTGKEI
+652 GHRPKNPKTGKEI
-665 TQSAFFGILRKDL
+665 TQASLFSILRKDL

-713 WRKLSELSVRIL
+713 WNTLSSLSVKIL
-725 EKLKENKTVLDVD
+725 DKLKESKILLDVD
-738 TDYVS
+738 TDYVA

-748 RLVTDRE
+748 RLVTNRE

-791 VRVKIQKDK
+791 VRVKIQREK
-800 GENATVLPDISV
+800 GETISIIPNIGV

-818 FVRLKEVVNI
+818 FVKLKEVINI

-843 RAIRIFGNPAP
+843 RAIRVFGNPAP
-854 ALGQTASTE
+854 ALGQNASTE
-863 KALEIAKEILPDGY
+863 KALEIAKEILPEGY
-877 SVSITGSAKTAK
+877 SVAMTGSAKTAK
-889 ESGDSLVSALFFGI
+889 ESGNSLTLALLFGI

-938 YLFGQSLNMYSFIGL
+938 YVFGQSFNMYSFIGL

-962 NSILLVEFVNHVRAE
+962 NSILLVEFVNHVRST
-977 GKDIREAIREGCP
+977 GKNIQESIREGCP

-1005 AALPPAL
+1005 AAIPPAL

-1032 ILSTLITLLVVPAA
+1032 TLSTLITLLVVPAA
-1046 YYLGERGGA
+1046 YYLGEKEVKI
-1055 SQNKK
+1055 QPKINK
-1060 TAAPA
+1060 
-1065 FQFSGSNPPN
+1065 
-1075 RTPRNKKKA
+1075 
-1084 GRIE
+1084 I

>member
-1 MLSVVSIRN
+1 MLSAVSIRN

-28 FSRMGLSQMPD
+28 FSRMGVSQMPD

-46 VSFNLIGA
+46 VSLTLTGA

-63 VDPVEEVLMAVEGVT
+63 VDPIEEVLMTVEGVT
-78 EVRSTSSDGSAT
+78 EVRSISSDGSAA
-90 VTVELDLSRDVDV
+90 VTVELELSRNVDV

-114 VSNKLPEDLDPPVI
+114 VSNKLPEEMDPPVI
-128 TKSNPDDVPIIWISL
+128 TKSNPDDTPIIWVSL
-143 TAVGK
+143 TAVDK
-148 TEREKMLFVKDF
+148 SEKEKMLFVKDF
-160 LKDRFQKIPGVGE
+160 LKDKFQKIPGVGE

-184 NVYLDPLKL
+184 NVYLDPTQL

-220 NRTSEISLRAVG
+220 NRTNEISLRAVG
-232 EVPTSE
+232 EVPTAE

-255 SIRLKDIAVVEDG
+255 SIRLKDISIVEDG

-274 ISRFNGISAV
+274 ISRFNGISAIA
-284 GIGIK
+284 IGIK
-289 KLKGANAVRVGDLVK
+289 KLKGANAVQVGNLVK
-304 AKVRELKPGLPQGY
+304 DKVKELKPKLPKGY
-318 DLNVSNDNTGYI
+318 DLTISNDNTGYI

-414 RHKEKGKTWLD
+414 RHREMKKSWFQ
-425 ASLEGAGEIRFA
+425 AALEGATEIRFA

-463 LEFGATISVA
+463 LEFGVTISVS

-481 LSFTPMRSSLYG
+481 LSFTPMRASLYA
-493 ESPGFSVSKYG
+493 ENKKKNDKKSIFSVSAHEIWNRWISKI
-504 TPSRFDVFSS
+504 
-514 DAKKKF
+514 
-520 GSYMDAVSIF
+520 SIF
-530 KKSDPYMERFLSYS
+530 KKMDPIMERFLEYS
-544 TDFYARSV
+544 TIFYERSI
-552 DFVLKYP
+552 DFVLKFP
-559 KWILFGSTALFALS
+559 RWIVFGSTILFIGS

-583 FIPPQDMGRFIIRAR
+583 FIPPQDMGRFIVRAR
-598 LPTGSS
+598 LPLGSS

-610 TMRKAEQ
+610 AMKKVEQ
-617 YLLTR
+617 YLIQR
-622 KEIEKYMSNV
+622 KEIEKYISNI
-632 GGFGGTESNA
+632 GGFGGTEANT
-642 GMFFVTMKEM
+642 GMFFITMKEM
-652 GQRPKNPKTGKEI
+652 GHRPKNPKTGKEI
-665 TQSAFFGILRKDL
+665 TQASLFSILRKDL

-713 WRKLSELSVRIL
+713 WNTLSSLSVKIL
-725 EKLKENKTVLDVD
+725 DKLKESKILLDVD
-738 TDYVS
+738 TDYVA

-748 RLVTDRE
+748 RLVTNRE

-791 VRVKIQKDK
+791 VRVKIQREK
-800 GENATVLPDISV
+800 GETISVIPNIGV

-818 FVRLKEVVNI
+818 FVKLKEVINI

-843 RAIRIFGNPAP
+843 RAIRVFGNPAP
-854 ALGQTASTE
+854 DLGQNASTE
-863 KALEIAKEILPDGY
+863 KALEIAKEILPEGY
-877 SVSITGSAKTAK
+877 SVAMTGSAKTAK
-889 ESGDSLVSALFFGI
+889 ESGNSLTLALLFGI

-938 YLFGQSLNMYSFIGL
+938 YVFGQSFNMYSFIGL

-962 NSILLVEFVNHVRAE
+962 NSILLVEFVNHVRST
-977 GKDIREAIREGCP
+977 GKNIQESIREGCP

-1005 AALPPAL
+1005 AAIPPAL

-1032 ILSTLITLLVVPAA
+1032 TLSTLITLLVVPAA
-1046 YYLGERGGA
+1046 YYLGEKEVKI
-1055 SQNKK
+1055 QPKINK
-1060 TAAPA
+1060 
-1065 FQFSGSNPPN
+1065 
-1075 RTPRNKKKA
+1075 
-1084 GRIE
+1084 I